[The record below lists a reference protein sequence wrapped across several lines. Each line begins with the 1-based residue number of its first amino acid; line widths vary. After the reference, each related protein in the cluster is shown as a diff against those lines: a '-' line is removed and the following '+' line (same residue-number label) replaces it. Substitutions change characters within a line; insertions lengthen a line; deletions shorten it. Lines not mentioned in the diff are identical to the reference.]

1 MKRRLFS
8 LLLAVCM
15 LLMILP
21 ATSLAEEIPSAPAE
35 AGAATPVQDGDAT
48 PSASPAQSS
57 AAEEGQKPQE
67 EVRIEP
73 VQPDDA
79 YLTVVFQDKD
89 GGEIATVVVKNG
101 ESVSAPAAPEV
112 PGSKFVGWYAGDNK
126 VDFPFPVAITADV
139 EMTVQARYDGAL
151 YVFFHSHDGS
161 IVETRSGKTGDVIS
175 VSGVSYPLAE
185 DQSITGW
192 CTDTALT
199 KLVDS
204 VTLEN
209 SNIDLYAKVE
219 GGYWITFESNGGS
232 YVEPMFFAANTVAQP
247 PAAPVRH
254 GYAFAGWYADKA
266 LDQPADFAQI
276 KVSTKLYAKWTERTD
291 VQYAVQHMIEN
302 ADNDD
307 YSLKETETKRGQ
319 TGALTRATAKK
330 YDGFTAQTITQETI
344 EGNGSTMVKVYYKR
358 NVYEVK
364 FYSNSYTS
372 GPFWNKTYHPAT
384 EYTSLRITAKYGANI
399 SSKWPTYNGSSNWA
413 TSDNGDTY
421 QANIDTMP
429 LNGAKFYGPKT
440 GNGSETAYYYA
451 EVLPGETGTVYNGV
465 TYKLHHSDT
474 SPGEGYEVTK
484 EDKYPITGFTYKE
497 GTQNGRP
504 YNNAK
509 FYYTRNTYNIV
520 FVNGGSTVK
529 TVQVKYQQDI
539 SDQDYTPTN
548 PPKGKEDHTF
558 DGWYEDSACT
568 CEFVFEGETM
578 PAYNITL
585 YAGWEGRTYTVT
597 AHGKSNHA
605 ETVEKGDTVSP
616 DLFASVIPDVGE
628 GETFMGWTEQQ
639 GSTRLFNFATQIT
652 RDIHLY
658 PVIMDG
664 KTYKLTYDANGGT
677 GTVPTDS
684 NKYAKGTYA
693 QVVSGSGL
701 TREGMIFL
709 GWSTDKT
716 AVSPA
721 YYPGG
726 SVKIN
731 DNTTLYAVWGTP
743 TGKAAITYHS
753 NFGND
758 QTRKSEDKPINSL
771 ITVEGYGNLYLPS
784 RTGYEFTGWNTA
796 SGGNGTAYAA
806 GATARLTAGGN
817 DLYAQWKAGTYSYT
831 VEYYIDGVK
840 NDSLTETG
848 QAEYGAE
855 ISTYP
860 DKCPANYRL
869 DQTENLPLIIGVSGN
884 VIKVY
889 YVKNVFTLTIHYRY
903 ADGGQA
909 VQDYV
914 ANDLVQ
920 GTAYNV
926 TSPAIPGYTVDKA
939 TVSGSMPAQ
948 DVIETV
954 TYTKRSDLSYTVNY
968 YWNGTDTKVKE
979 SKKVDGKTF
988 QESVT
993 ESPMTIEGYTPV
1005 SNDTQTI
1012 PIGVGNNVINFF
1024 YYKNVELTANSGSFT
1039 YNGQPHTVEGY
1050 TCDTAGVNFEGIT
1063 AAETQTAV
1071 GTYPV
1076 NFAEDPV
1083 GKIDATAKYIV
1094 VEANPGALVITADA
1108 NEVVVMIR
1116 GNSDTKVYD
1125 GTEYTVTDYVVE
1137 SISNPNY
1144 TATDFT
1150 FNGTAEAKR
1159 TRSGRTQMDLKP
1171 ENFTNTNTNFAKV
1184 TFVVKDGYI
1193 DITKRPLNLVG
1204 ETATKPYT
1212 GSSISLNQFTP
1223 KNLADG
1229 DAVQS
1234 TSISYRAT
1242 GTMPNEYTGVFIGEP
1257 KIFNGNDDDVTDCYE
1272 VTRIPGKLTI
1282 TKATEPVAVSI
1293 VGNTK
1298 TVTYNGS
1305 EQSVEGFTTDVGD
1318 KLITVTLKEGR
1329 KAEAK
1334 GTLPH
1339 KYLMNL
1345 KAEDFDI
1352 KSDVYENFK
1361 VSVEYGWLQIE
1372 PTEAEVTVTIT
1383 GNRRTVTYN
1392 GSEQS
1397 VEGFTTDVGDKP
1409 ITVMLKDG
1417 GKAEAKGRYVGRYM
1431 MGLTA
1436 KDFKVDSTVYKNVKV
1451 IVIDGYLDIQP
1462 VYNPS
1467 VYPDYD
1473 PTPTPSPSYVPDPYR
1488 SPKTGDDSRI
1498 ALWLTLMGLSAAAI
1512 AGVIV
1517 FDKKRRRS

>member
-48 PSASPAQSS
+48 PSASPAQSP
-57 AAEEGQKPQE
+57 AAEEEQKPQE

-89 GGEIATVVVKNG
+89 GGEIATVVAKNG

-112 PGSKFVGWYAGDNK
+112 AGSKFVGWYAGDNK
-126 VDFPFPVAITADV
+126 VEFPFPVAITADA

-151 YVFFHSHDGS
+151 YVFFHSTDGS

-192 CTDTALT
+192 CTDKALT
-199 KLVDS
+199 KPVNS
-204 VTLEN
+204 VTLED

-219 GGYWITFESNGGS
+219 TGYWITFESNGGS

-254 GYAFAGWYADKA
+254 GYAFAGWHTDEA
-266 LDQPADFAQI
+266 LTQPANFAQI

-291 VQYAVQHMIEN
+291 VQYTVQHMIEN
-302 ADNDD
+302 ADNDG

-319 TGALTRATAKK
+319 TGALTRATANK
-330 YDGFTAQTITQETI
+330 YDGFTAQAITQETI
-344 EGNGSTMVKVYYKR
+344 QGDGSTMVKVYYKR
-358 NVYEVK
+358 NVYSVTFWSIKWQGGIIFGKYVK
-364 FYSNSYTS
+364 DKEF
-372 GPFWNKTYHPAT
+372 T
-384 EYTSLRITAKYGANI
+384 EYRITAKYGANI
-399 SSKWPTYNGSSNWA
+399 SKKWPGGNWA
-413 TSDNGDTY
+413 TSPGDSTY

-429 LNGAKFYGPKT
+429 LGGDEFFKINQQGNAKAEYYLEDLNGNFVLDHTDLGPDDT
-440 GNGSETAYYYA
+440 Y
-451 EVLPGETGTVYNGV
+451 V
-465 TYKLHHSDT
+465 TN
-474 SPGEGYEVTK
+474 
-484 EDKYPITGFTYKE
+484 EDRYPITGFTCDTAKS
-497 GTQNGRP
+497 TKNGNS
-504 YNNAK
+504 YNGAK
-509 FYYTRNTYNIV
+509 FYYNRNSYKIV
-520 FVNGGSTVK
+520 FFNGGLKDK
-529 TVQVKYQQDI
+529 TVDVKYQQDI
-539 SDQDYTPTN
+539 SNQDYTPTT
-548 PPKGKEDHTF
+548 PPVGKTDHTF
-558 DGWYEDSACT
+558 SGWYVDEECT
-568 CEFVFEGETM
+568 SQFVFAGETM

-585 YAGWEGRTYTVT
+585 YAGWDGRDYTVT
-597 AHGKSNHA
+597 AHGKSDHA
-605 ETVEKGDTVSP
+605 ETVEKGDIVSP

-664 KTYKLTYDANGGT
+664 KTYTLTYDANGGT

-701 TREGMIFL
+701 TKEGMIFL
-709 GWSTDKT
+709 GWSTDQN

-771 ITVEGYGNLYLPS
+771 ITVEGYGNLNLPS

-796 SGGNGTAYAA
+796 SGGSGTAYAA

-831 VEYYIDGVK
+831 VEYYIDGK
-840 NDSLTETG
+840 KDDSRTVTA
-848 QAEYGAE
+848 QAAYNAV

-869 DQTENLPLIIGVSGN
+869 DQTENLPLTIGVSGN

-889 YVKNVFTLTIHYRY
+889 YVKNVFTLTIYYRY
-903 ADGGQA
+903 AEGGVA
-909 VQDYV
+909 VPDHV
-914 ANDLVQ
+914 ENDLVQ
-920 GTAYNV
+920 GTAYSV

-948 DVIETV
+948 DVTETV
-954 TYTKRSDLSYTVNY
+954 IYTKRSDLSYTVNY

-993 ESPMTIEGYTPV
+993 ESPVTIEGYTPV
-1005 SNDTQTI
+1005 SNDTATI
-1012 PIGVGNNVINFF
+1012 TIGVENNVINFY
-1024 YYKNVELTANSGSFT
+1024 YYKDVKLTANSKTEPFDNTEKSVSGFT
-1039 YNGQPHTVEGY
+1039 GAPEDADFTAITVGAKGTSAGEYPAKFPEHTV
-1050 TCDTAGVNFEGIT
+1050 
-1063 AAETQTAV
+1063 
-1071 GTYPV
+1071 GTV
-1076 NFAEDPV
+1076 
-1083 GKIDATAKYIV
+1083 DATKKYIV
-1094 VEANPGALVITADA
+1094 VEANPGALVITAHA
-1108 NEVVVMIR
+1108 GEVVVMIR

-1125 GTEYTVTDYVVE
+1125 GTEYTVTGYVVE

-1150 FNGTAEAKR
+1150 FSGTAEAKR
-1159 TRSGRTQMDLKP
+1159 TRFGKTEMGLKP
-1171 ENFTNTNTNFAKV
+1171 EKFTNTNTNFAKV
-1184 TFVVKDGYI
+1184 TFVVEDGYI

-1204 ETATKPYT
+1204 ETDTKPYT
-1212 GSSISLNQFTP
+1212 GSPIILNQFTSE
-1223 KNLADG
+1223 NLVNG
-1229 DAVQS
+1229 DAVR
-1234 TSISYRAT
+1234 SISYLAI
-1242 GTMPNEYTGVFIGEP
+1242 GTMPNEYPGAFTGKPE
-1257 KIFNGNDDDVTDCYE
+1257 IFNGNDDVTDCYE
-1272 VTRIPGKLTI
+1272 VTLTPGKLTI
-1282 TKATEPVAVSI
+1282 TKATETVAVRI

-1305 EQSVEGFTTDVGD
+1305 EQSVEGFTTDVGN
-1318 KLITVTLKEGR
+1318 KPITVTLKDGS

-1334 GTLPH
+1334 GTLPN
-1339 KYLMNL
+1339 KYPMNL

-1352 KSDVYENFK
+1352 KSDVYESFE
-1361 VSVEYGWLQIE
+1361 VIVEDGWLQIE

-1397 VEGFTTDVGDKP
+1397 AEGFTTDVGDKP
-1409 ITVMLKDG
+1409 ITVMLKEG
-1417 GKAEAKGRYVGRYM
+1417 HKAEAKGRYVGRYM
-1431 MGLTA
+1431 MGLTVD
-1436 KDFKVDSTVYKNVKV
+1436 DFKVDSTVYKNIRV
-1451 IVIDGYLDIQP
+1451 IVIDGYLDIQS

-1498 ALWLTLMGLSAAAI
+1498 ALWLTLMGLSVAAI

>member
-48 PSASPAQSS
+48 PSASPAQSP

-67 EVRIEP
+67 GVRIEP

-112 PGSKFVGWYAGDNK
+112 DGMTFIGWYSGDDK
-126 VDFPFPVAITADV
+126 VNFPLEVNVSADV
-139 EMTVQARYDGAL
+139 TLSVQARYEGVL
-151 YVFFHSHDGS
+151 YVFFHNTEGTV
-161 IVETRSGKTGDVIS
+161 IATRSGKPGDTVS
-175 VSGVSYPLAE
+175 VSGVSFPLTE
-185 DQSITGW
+185 NQSITGW
-192 CTDTALT
+192 YTETACINR
-199 KLVDS
+199 VDS
-204 VTLEN
+204 VELKG
-209 SNIDLYAKVE
+209 SNIDLYPNVE
-219 GGYWITFESNGGS
+219 EGYWLTFETNGGS
-232 YVEPMFFAANTVAQP
+232 YIEPMFFPSGAKAQMPATPIKPGHTFGYWYTDAALEQRADFNKISSGMTL
-247 PAAPVRH
+247 
-254 GYAFAGWYADKA
+254 YAGW
-266 LDQPADFAQI
+266 
-276 KVSTKLYAKWTERTD
+276 VERTD
-291 VQYAVQHMIEN
+291 TKYAVHHMIEN
-302 ADNDD
+302 ADNEE
-307 YSLKETETKRGQ
+307 YSLLETETRQGE
-319 TGALTRATAKK
+319 TGTLTYAIAKK
-330 YDGFTAQTITQETI
+330 YNGFTAQPIEQKTIDGDGTTI
-344 EGNGSTMVKVYYKR
+344 VSVYYKR
-358 NVYEVK
+358 NVYTVQ
-364 FYSNSYTS
+364 FYSNSYIT
-372 GPFWNKTYHPAT
+372 GPFWNETYHPAV
-384 EYTSLRITAKYGANI
+384 EYTALRITAKYGANI
-399 SSKWPTYNGSSNWA
+399 SDKWPTYNGSNSWA

-421 QANIDTMP
+421 QSNIDTMP
-429 LNGAKFYGPKT
+429 LGGAKFYGPKS
-440 GNGSETAYYYA
+440 GQGQETAYYYV
-451 EVLPGETGTVYNGV
+451 EVLPGENGTVTKNGV
-465 TYKLHHSDT
+465 KYKLDHSDT
-474 SPGEGYEVTK
+474 SPGRGYTVTD

-497 GTQNGRP
+497 GTRNGAN
-504 YNNAK
+504 YDGAK
-509 FYYTRNTYNIV
+509 FYYTRNSYTIFFINE
-520 FVNGGSTVK
+520 GETEK
-529 TVQVKYQQDI
+529 TVSKKYQESI
-539 SDQDYTPTN
+539 SDQAGFVPTPPADKT
-548 PPKGKEDHTF
+548 DHIF
-558 DGWYEDSACT
+558 NGWYVDKEGT
-568 CEFVFEGETM
+568 VEFVFEGQNM
-578 PAYNITL
+578 PAHNITV
-585 YAGWEGRTYTVT
+585 YADWDEKTYTVT
-597 AHGKSNHA
+597 AHGKGDHA
-605 ETVEKGDTVSP
+605 EIVEKGETVSP

-628 GETFMGWTEQQ
+628 GETFMGWTEQE
-639 GSTRLFNFATQIT
+639 GSKRLFNFATRIT

-664 KTYKLTYDANGGT
+664 KTYTLTYDANGGT
-677 GTVPTDS
+677 GAVPTDS

-701 TREGMIFL
+701 TKEGMTFL
-709 GWSTDKT
+709 GWSTNKT

-753 NFGND
+753 NFGSD
-758 QTRKSEDKPINSL
+758 KTRKSEDKPINSL
-771 ITVEGYGNLYLPS
+771 ITVEGYGNLPS

-796 SGGNGTAYAA
+796 SDGRGTAYAA
-806 GATARLTAGGN
+806 GATVRLTAGGN
-817 DLYAQWKAGTYSYT
+817 DLYAQWKARTYSYT

-840 NDSLTETG
+840 QDSLTVTD
-848 QAEYGAE
+848 QAEYGAV

-860 DKCPANYRL
+860 DKCPENYRL
-869 DQTENLPLIIGVSGN
+869 DRAEPLRLTIGVSEN

-889 YVKNVFTLTIHYRY
+889 YVKNVFTLTIHYLY
-903 ADGGQA
+903 AGGGKA
-909 VQDYV
+909 AADHVESHV
-914 ANDLVQ
+914 P
-920 GTAYNV
+920 GTEYSV
-926 TSPAIPGYTVDKA
+926 TSPEISGYTVDKA

-948 DVIETV
+948 DVTETV

-993 ESPMTIEGYTPV
+993 ESPVTIEGYTSV
-1005 SNDTQTI
+1005 SDGTETI
-1012 PIGVGNNVINFF
+1012 TIGVGNNVINFY

-1083 GKIDATAKYIV
+1083 EKIDATAKYIV
-1094 VEANPGALVITADA
+1094 VEANPGKLVITADA
-1108 NEVVVMIR
+1108 NEVVVIISGHNDM
-1116 GNSDTKVYD
+1116 KVYD
-1125 GTEYTVTDYVVE
+1125 GKEYTVTDYDVV
-1137 SISNPNY
+1137 SISNTLY
-1144 TATDFT
+1144 TKNDFT
-1150 FNGTAEAKR
+1150 FSGTAEAKR
-1159 TRSGRTQMDLKP
+1159 TRSGRTEMGLKP
-1171 ENFTNTNTNFAKV
+1171 ENFTNTNQSFTKV

-1193 DITKRPLNLVG
+1193 EITKRPLNLVG

-1212 GSSISLNQFTP
+1212 GNPIILNQFTSE
-1223 KNLADG
+1223 NLANG
-1229 DAVQS
+1229 DAVR
-1234 TSISYRAT
+1234 SISYLAK
-1242 GTMPNEYTGVFIGEP
+1242 GMMPNEYPGAFTGTPE
-1257 KIFNGNDDDVTDCYE
+1257 IFNGNDNVTDCYK
-1272 VTRIPGKLTI
+1272 VTLKPGKLTI
-1282 TKATEPVAVSI
+1282 TKATETVVVKI
-1293 VGNTK
+1293 TGNTK

-1305 EQSVEGFTTDVGD
+1305 EQSVEGFTADVGN
-1318 KLITVTLKEGR
+1318 KPITVTLKDGR

-1334 GTLPH
+1334 GTLPN
-1339 KYLMNL
+1339 KYPMNL

-1352 KSDVYENFK
+1352 KSDVYERFE
-1361 VSVEYGWLQIE
+1361 VIVEDGWLQIE
-1372 PTEAEVTVTIT
+1372 PTEAEGTVTIT

-1417 GKAEAKGRYVGRYM
+1417 RKAEAKGRYVGRYM
-1431 MGLTA
+1431 MGLTVD
-1436 KDFKVDSTVYKNVKV
+1436 DFKVDSTVYKNVKV
-1451 IVIDGYLDIQP
+1451 IVIDGYLDIQS

-1498 ALWLTLMGLSAAAI
+1498 ALWLTLMGLSAVAI

>member
-21 ATSLAEEIPSAPAE
+21 TTSLAEEIPSAPAE

-48 PSASPAQSS
+48 PSASPAQSP

-89 GGEIATVVVKNG
+89 GGEIATVVAKNG

-112 PGSKFVGWYAGDNK
+112 PGSKFVGWYEDDRK
-126 VDFPFPVAITADV
+126 VEFPFFAVDITNDA

-151 YVFFHSHDGS
+151 YVFFHRDDGS

-185 DQSITGW
+185 NQSITGW
-192 CTDTALT
+192 CIDAELT
-199 KLVDS
+199 NPVNS

-219 GGYWITFESNGGS
+219 TGYWITFESNGGS
-232 YVEPMFFAANTVAQP
+232 YVEPMFFAASATAQP
-247 PAAPVRH
+247 PAVPVRH
-254 GYAFAGWYADKA
+254 GYAFAGWHTDEA
-266 LDQPADFAQI
+266 LNEPANFAQI
-276 KVSTKLYAKWTERTD
+276 KKSTKLYAKWTAHAD
-291 VQYAVQHMIEN
+291 VRYTVQHMIEN
-302 ADNDD
+302 ADNDK
-307 YSLKETETKRGQ
+307 YSLKETETQRGQ
-319 TGALTRATAKK
+319 TGALTRATAKN
-330 YDGFTAQTITQETI
+330 YDGFTAQAITQETI
-344 EGNGSTMVKVYYKR
+344 NGDGSTMVKVYYKR
-358 NVYEVK
+358 KVYSVTFWSIKWEWDWGWNAVK
-364 FYSNSYTS
+364 DKEFTQY
-372 GPFWNKTYHPAT
+372 
-384 EYTSLRITAKYGANI
+384 RITAKHGANI
-399 SSKWPTYNGSSNWA
+399 SDKWPGGNWA
-413 TSDNGDTY
+413 TSPGGSTY
-421 QANIDTMP
+421 QSNIDTMP
-429 LNGAKFYGPKT
+429 LGGDEFFEEKQQGNAK
-440 GNGSETAYYYA
+440 AYYYL
-451 EVLPGETGTVYNGV
+451 EDLNGKFVLDHTDLGPNGTSV
-465 TYKLHHSDT
+465 TN
-474 SPGEGYEVTK
+474 
-484 EDKYPITGFTYKE
+484 EDRYPITGFTCNTAKSAK
-497 GTQNGRP
+497 NGDS
-504 YNNAK
+504 YNGAK
-509 FYYTRNTYNIV
+509 FYYNRNTYEIV
-520 FVNGGSTVK
+520 FFNGGVMAK
-529 TVQVKYQQDI
+529 TVNVKYQQDI
-539 SDQDYTPTN
+539 SNQDYTPTT
-548 PPKGKEDHTF
+548 PPVGKTDHTF
-558 DGWYEDSACT
+558 SGWYVDEECT
-568 CEFVFEGETM
+568 SQFVFAGETM
-578 PAYNITL
+578 PAHNITL
-585 YAGWEGRTYTVT
+585 YAGWDGRDYTVT
-597 AHGKSNHA
+597 AHGKSVLSV
-605 ETVEKGDTVSP
+605 TVEKGDTVSP

-677 GTVPTDS
+677 GTVPEDT

-709 GWSTDKT
+709 GWSTDQN

-771 ITVEGYGNLYLPS
+771 ITVEGYGNLNLPS
-784 RTGYEFTGWNTA
+784 HTGYEFTGWNTA
-796 SGGNGTAYAA
+796 RDGNGTAYAA
-806 GATARLTAGGN
+806 GDTVRLTAGGN
-817 DLYAQWKAGTYSYT
+817 DLYAQWKARTYSYT
-831 VEYYIDGVK
+831 VEYYIDDKK
-840 NDSLTETG
+840 NVSLTETG
-848 QAEYGAE
+848 QAEYDTV

-860 DKCPANYRL
+860 DKCPENYKFEK
-869 DQTENLPLIIGVSGN
+869 DENCPLTIGVNENEN
-884 VIKVY
+884 VIRVY
-889 YVKNVFTLTIHYRY
+889 YVKNVFTLTIHYLY
-903 ADGGQA
+903 TDGSTAAADH
-909 VQDYV
+909 VKS
-914 ANDLVQ
+914 LMQ
-920 GTAYNV
+920 GAAYSV
-926 TSPAIPGYTVDKA
+926 TSPEISGYTVDKA
-939 TVSGSMPAQ
+939 TISGSMPAE
-948 DVIETV
+948 DVTETV

-968 YWNGTDTKVKE
+968 YWNGTNTKVEK

-993 ESPMTIEGYTPV
+993 ESPKTIEGYTSV
-1005 SNDTQTI
+1005 SNGTQTI
-1012 PIGVGNNVINFF
+1012 TIGVGNNEIDFY

-1050 TCDTAGVNFEGIT
+1050 TCNTDGVNFEGIT

-1083 GKIDATAKYIV
+1083 KKIDATAKYIV
-1094 VEANPGALVITADA
+1094 VEANPGVLVITADA
-1108 NEVVVMIR
+1108 NEVVVMIC
-1116 GNSDTKVYD
+1116 GKSDTKVYD
-1125 GTEYTVTDYVVE
+1125 GTEYTVTGYDVK
-1137 SISNPNY
+1137 ISNPRY
-1144 TATDFT
+1144 TENDFA
-1150 FNGTAEAKR
+1150 FNGTAEAKQ
-1159 TRSGRTQMDLKP
+1159 TRFGRTPMRLKP
-1171 ENFTNTNTNFAKV
+1171 ENFTNTNTNFTKV
-1184 TFVVKDGYI
+1184 TFVVEDGYI

-1204 ETATKPYT
+1204 ETDTKPYT
-1212 GSSISLNQFTP
+1212 GSSISLDQFTP
-1223 KNLADG
+1223 ENLAEG

-1234 TSISYRAT
+1234 ISYLAT
-1242 GTMPNEYTGVFIGEP
+1242 GIMPNEYTGEFTGTP
-1257 KIFNGNDDDVTDCYE
+1257 KIFNGNVDVTNCYE

-1339 KYLMNL
+1339 KYPMKL

-1352 KSDVYENFK
+1352 KSDVYESFELI
-1361 VSVEYGWLQIE
+1361 VEDGWLQIE

-1436 KDFKVDSTVYKNVKV
+1436 KDFKVDSTVYKNENIKV

>member
-48 PSASPAQSS
+48 PSASPAQSP

-67 EVRIEP
+67 GVRIEP

-89 GGEIATVVVKNG
+89 GGEITTVVAKNG
-101 ESVSAPAAPEV
+101 GSVSAPAAPEV
-112 PGSKFVGWYAGDNK
+112 AGSKFVGWYAGDNK
-126 VDFPFPVAITADV
+126 VEFPFAVAITADA

-151 YVFFHSHDGS
+151 YVFFHSDDGS

-185 DQSITGW
+185 HQSITGW
-192 CTDTALT
+192 CTDKALT
-199 KLVDS
+199 KPVNS
-204 VTLEN
+204 VTLED

-219 GGYWITFESNGGS
+219 TGYWITFESNGGS

-254 GYAFAGWYADKA
+254 GYAFAGWHTDEA
-266 LDQPADFAQI
+266 LTQPANFAQI

-291 VQYAVQHMIEN
+291 VQYTVQHMIEN
-302 ADNDD
+302 ADNDG

-319 TGALTRATAKK
+319 TGALTRATANK

-344 EGNGSTMVKVYYKR
+344 QGDGSTMVKVYYKR
-358 NVYEVK
+358 NVYSVTFWSIKWQGGYFSGKYVK
-364 FYSNSYTS
+364 DKEFTQY
-372 GPFWNKTYHPAT
+372 
-384 EYTSLRITAKYGANI
+384 RITAKYGANI
-399 SSKWPTYNGSSNWA
+399 SKKWPGGNWTTSPGGS
-413 TSDNGDTY
+413 TY

-429 LNGAKFYGPKT
+429 LGGDEFFKVNQQGNAKAEYYLEDLNGNFVLDHTDLGPDDT
-440 GNGSETAYYYA
+440 Y
-451 EVLPGETGTVYNGV
+451 V
-465 TYKLHHSDT
+465 TN
-474 SPGEGYEVTK
+474 
-484 EDKYPITGFTYKE
+484 EDRYPITGFTCDTAKS
-497 GTQNGRP
+497 TKNGKS
-504 YNNAK
+504 YNGAK
-509 FYYTRNTYNIV
+509 FYYNRNSYKIV
-520 FVNGGSTVK
+520 FFNGGVMAK
-529 TVQVKYQQDI
+529 TVSVKYQQDI
-539 SDQDYTPTN
+539 SNQDYTPTT
-548 PPKGKEDHTF
+548 PPVGKTDHTF
-558 DGWYEDSACT
+558 SGWYVDEECT
-568 CEFVFEGETM
+568 SQFVFAGETM

-585 YAGWEGRTYTVT
+585 YAGWDGRDYTVT
-597 AHGKSNHA
+597 AHGKSDHA

-701 TREGMIFL
+701 TRQGMIFL
-709 GWSTDKT
+709 GWSTKQT
-716 AVSPA
+716 ADSPA

-771 ITVEGYGNLYLPS
+771 ITVEGYGNLNLPS

-796 SGGNGTAYAA
+796 SDGNGTAYAA

-817 DLYAQWKAGTYSYT
+817 DLYAQWKAGTYAYT

-840 NDSLTETG
+840 NDSLTETA
-848 QAEYGAE
+848 QAAYNTV

-869 DQTENLPLIIGVSGN
+869 DRAEPLSLTIGVNENEN
-884 VIKVY
+884 VIRVY
-889 YVKNVFTLTIHYRY
+889 YVKNVFTLTIHYLY
-903 ADGGQA
+903 AGGGTA
-909 VQDYV
+909 AADHVKS
-914 ANDLVQ
+914 LMQ
-920 GTAYNV
+920 GTEYSV
-926 TSPAIPGYTVDKA
+926 TSPEISGYTVDMA

-948 DVIETV
+948 DVTETV

-968 YWNGTDTKVKE
+968 YWNGTNTKVEE

-993 ESPMTIEGYTPV
+993 ESPKTIEGYTPV
-1005 SNDTQTI
+1005 SNDTATI
-1012 PIGVGNNVINFF
+1012 TIGVENNVINFY
-1024 YYKNVELTANSGSFT
+1024 YYKDVKLTANSKTETFDNTEKSVSGFT
-1039 YNGQPHTVEGY
+1039 GAPEDANFTAITVGAKG
-1050 TCDTAGVNFEGIT
+1050 TSAGEYPAKFPKNT
-1063 AAETQTAV
+1063 V
-1071 GTYPV
+1071 GTV
-1076 NFAEDPV
+1076 
-1083 GKIDATAKYIV
+1083 DATEKYIV
-1094 VEANPGALVITADA
+1094 VEANDGMLVITADA
-1108 NEVVVMIR
+1108 NEVVVIIR
-1116 GNSDTKVYD
+1116 GHNDMKVYD
-1125 GTEYTVTDYVVE
+1125 GKEYTVTGYVVE

-1150 FNGTAEAKR
+1150 FSGTAEAKR
-1159 TRSGRTQMDLKP
+1159 TRFGKTEMGLKP
-1171 ENFTNTNTNFAKV
+1171 EKFTNTNTNFAKV
-1184 TFVVKDGYI
+1184 TFVVEDGYI

-1204 ETATKPYT
+1204 ETDTKPYT
-1212 GSSISLNQFTP
+1212 GNPIILNQFTSE
-1223 KNLADG
+1223 NLVSG
-1229 DAVQS
+1229 DAVR
-1234 TSISYRAT
+1234 SISYLAI
-1242 GTMPNEYTGVFIGEP
+1242 GTMPNEYSGAFTGKPE
-1257 KIFNGNDDDVTDCYE
+1257 IFNGNDNVTDCYE
-1272 VTRIPGKLTI
+1272 VTLTPGKLTI
-1282 TKATEPVAVSI
+1282 TKATEPVAVKI

-1318 KLITVTLKEGR
+1318 KPITVMLKEGR

-1334 GTLPH
+1334 GTLPN

-1352 KSDVYENFK
+1352 KSDVYENFE
-1361 VSVEYGWLQIE
+1361 VSVEDGWLQIE

-1431 MGLTA
+1431 MGLTEG
-1436 KDFKVDSTVYKNVKV
+1436 DFKVDSTVYKNVKV

>member
-48 PSASPAQSS
+48 PSASPAQSP
-57 AAEEGQKPQE
+57 AAEEEQKPQE
-67 EVRIEP
+67 GVRIEP
-73 VQPDDA
+73 VPSDDA

-89 GGEIATVVVKNG
+89 GGEIATVVAKNG

-126 VDFPFPVAITADV
+126 VDFPLPVAAITADV

-175 VSGVSYPLAE
+175 VSGVSYPLAG

-199 KLVDS
+199 NPVNS

-219 GGYWITFESNGGS
+219 TGYWITFESNGGS
-232 YVEPMFFAANTVAQP
+232 YVEPMFFAANTTAQKPSDPTRPGFAFGGWFTDAALTSVAN
-247 PAAPVRH
+247 
-254 GYAFAGWYADKA
+254 
-266 LDQPADFAQI
+266 FAQI

-291 VQYAVQHMIEN
+291 VQYTVQHMIEN
-302 ADNDD
+302 ADNDG

-319 TGALTRATAKK
+319 TGALTRATANK

-358 NVYEVK
+358 NVYSVTFWSIKWEGGFLFGEYVK
-364 FYSNSYTS
+364 DKEFTQY
-372 GPFWNKTYHPAT
+372 
-384 EYTSLRITAKYGANI
+384 RITAKYGANI
-399 SSKWPTYNGSSNWA
+399 SKKWPGGNWTTSPGGS
-413 TSDNGDTY
+413 TY

-429 LNGAKFYGPKT
+429 LGGDQFFKINQQGNAKAEYYLEDLNGNF
-440 GNGSETAYYYA
+440 
-451 EVLPGETGTVYNGV
+451 VLDHIDLGLDGTTV
-465 TYKLHHSDT
+465 TN
-474 SPGEGYEVTK
+474 
-484 EDKYPITGFTYKE
+484 EDRYPITGFTCNTAKSAK
-497 GTQNGRP
+497 NGDR
-504 YNNAK
+504 YNGAK
-509 FYYTRNTYNIV
+509 FYYNRNSYEIV
-520 FVNGGSTVK
+520 FFNGGQKDK
-529 TVQVKYQQDI
+529 TVDVKYQQDI
-539 SDQDYTPTN
+539 SNQDYTPTT
-548 PPKGKEDHTF
+548 PPVGKTDHTF
-558 DGWYEDSACT
+558 SGWYVDEECT
-568 CEFVFEGETM
+568 SQFVFAGETM
-578 PAYNITL
+578 PAHSITL
-585 YAGWEGRTYTVT
+585 YAGWDGRDYTVT
-597 AHGKSNHA
+597 AHGKSDHA

-616 DLFASVIPDVGE
+616 DQFASVIPDVGE

-664 KTYKLTYDANGGT
+664 KTYTLTYDANGGT

-709 GWSTDKT
+709 GWSTKQT
-716 AVSPA
+716 ADSPA

-771 ITVEGYGNLYLPS
+771 ITVEGYGNLNLPS

-796 SGGNGTAYAA
+796 SDGTGTAYAA

-817 DLYAQWKAGTYSYT
+817 DLYAQWKAGTYDYS

-840 NDSLTETG
+840 DDSLTVTA
-848 QAEYGAE
+848 QAAYNAV

-869 DQTENLPLIIGVSGN
+869 DKTENLPLTIDVSGN

-903 ADGGQA
+903 AEGGVA
-909 VQDYV
+909 VPDHV
-914 ANDLVQ
+914 ENDLVQ

-939 TVSGSMPAQ
+939 IVSGSMPAQ
-948 DVIETV
+948 DVTETV

-993 ESPMTIEGYTPV
+993 ESPVTIEGYTPV
-1005 SNDTQTI
+1005 SNDTATI
-1012 PIGVGNNVINFF
+1012 TIGVENNVINFY
-1024 YYKNVELTANSGSFT
+1024 YYKDVKLTANSKTETFDNTEKSVSGFT
-1039 YNGQPHTVEGY
+1039 GAPEDADFTAITVGAKGTSAGEYPAKFPEHTV
-1050 TCDTAGVNFEGIT
+1050 
-1063 AAETQTAV
+1063 
-1071 GTYPV
+1071 GTV
-1076 NFAEDPV
+1076 
-1083 GKIDATAKYIV
+1083 DATAKYIV
-1094 VEANPGALVITADA
+1094 VEANPGALVITAHA
-1108 NEVVVMIR
+1108 GEVVVMIR
-1116 GNSDTKVYD
+1116 GNSDMKVYD
-1125 GTEYTVTDYVVE
+1125 GTEYTVTGYVVE

-1150 FNGTAEAKR
+1150 FSCTAEAKR
-1159 TRSGRTQMDLKP
+1159 TRFGKTEMGLKP
-1171 ENFTNTNTNFAKV
+1171 ENFTNNNQNFANV
-1184 TFVVKDGYI
+1184 IFVVEDGYI

-1204 ETATKPYT
+1204 ETDTKPYT
-1212 GSSISLNQFTP
+1212 GNPIILNQFTSE
-1223 KNLADG
+1223 NLADG
-1229 DAVQS
+1229 DAVR
-1234 TSISYRAT
+1234 SISYLAIGR
-1242 GTMPNEYTGVFIGEP
+1242 MPNEYPGAFTGKPE
-1257 KIFNGNDDDVTDCYE
+1257 IFNGNDDVTDCYE
-1272 VTRIPGKLTI
+1272 VTLTPGKLTI
-1282 TKATEPVAVSI
+1282 TKATETVVVRI

-1305 EQSVEGFTTDVGD
+1305 EQSVEGFTTDVGN
-1318 KLITVTLKEGR
+1318 KPITVTLKEGR

-1334 GTLPH
+1334 GTLPN
-1339 KYLMNL
+1339 KYTMNL

-1352 KSDVYENFK
+1352 KSDVYENFE
-1361 VSVEYGWLQIE
+1361 VSVEDGWLQIE

-1409 ITVMLKDG
+1409 ITVTLIKDG

-1517 FDKKRRRS
+1517 FDKKHRRS

>member
-48 PSASPAQSS
+48 PSASPAQSP
-57 AAEEGQKPQE
+57 AAEEEQKPQE

-89 GGEIATVVVKNG
+89 GGEIATVIAKNG

-112 PGSKFVGWYAGDNK
+112 PGSKFVGWYAGDNN
-126 VDFPFPVAITADV
+126 VEFPFPVAITADA
-139 EMTVQARYDGAL
+139 EMNVQARYDGAL

-175 VSGVSYPLAE
+175 VSGVSYPLAG

-199 KLVDS
+199 NPVNS

-219 GGYWITFESNGGS
+219 TGYWITFESNGGS
-232 YVEPMFFAANTVAQP
+232 YVEPMFFAANTTAQKPSDPTRPGFAFGGWFTDAALTSVAN
-247 PAAPVRH
+247 
-254 GYAFAGWYADKA
+254 
-266 LDQPADFAQI
+266 FAQI

-291 VQYAVQHMIEN
+291 VQYTVQHMIEN
-302 ADNDD
+302 ADNDG

-319 TGALTRATAKK
+319 TGALTRATANK

-358 NVYEVK
+358 NVYSVTFWSIKWEGGFLFGEYVK
-364 FYSNSYTS
+364 DKEFTQY
-372 GPFWNKTYHPAT
+372 
-384 EYTSLRITAKYGANI
+384 RITAKYGANI
-399 SSKWPTYNGSSNWA
+399 SKKWPGGNWTTSPGGS
-413 TSDNGDTY
+413 TY

-429 LNGAKFYGPKT
+429 LGGDQFFKINQQGNAKAEYYLEDLNGNF
-440 GNGSETAYYYA
+440 
-451 EVLPGETGTVYNGV
+451 VLDHIDLGLDGTTV
-465 TYKLHHSDT
+465 TN
-474 SPGEGYEVTK
+474 
-484 EDKYPITGFTYKE
+484 EDRYPITGFTCNTAKSAK
-497 GTQNGRP
+497 NGDR
-504 YNNAK
+504 YNGAK
-509 FYYTRNTYNIV
+509 FYYNRNSYEIV
-520 FVNGGSTVK
+520 FFNGGQKDK
-529 TVQVKYQQDI
+529 TVDVKYQQDI
-539 SDQDYTPTN
+539 SNQDYTPTT
-548 PPKGKEDHTF
+548 PPVGKTDHTF
-558 DGWYEDSACT
+558 SGWYVDEECT
-568 CEFVFEGETM
+568 SQFVFAGETM
-578 PAYNITL
+578 PAHSITL
-585 YAGWEGRTYTVT
+585 YAGWDGRDYTVT
-597 AHGKSNHA
+597 AHGKSDHA

-616 DLFASVIPDVGE
+616 DQFASVIPDVGE

-664 KTYKLTYDANGGT
+664 KTYTLTYDANGGT

-709 GWSTDKT
+709 GWSTKQT
-716 AVSPA
+716 ADSPA

-771 ITVEGYGNLYLPS
+771 ITVEGYGNLNLPS

-796 SGGNGTAYAA
+796 SDGTGTAYAA

-817 DLYAQWKAGTYSYT
+817 DLYAQWKAGTYDYS

-840 NDSLTETG
+840 DDSLTVTA
-848 QAEYGAE
+848 QAAYNAV

-869 DQTENLPLIIGVSGN
+869 DKTENLPLTIDVSGN

-903 ADGGQA
+903 AEGGVA
-909 VQDYV
+909 VPDHV
-914 ANDLVQ
+914 ENDLVQ

-939 TVSGSMPAQ
+939 IVSGSMPAQ
-948 DVIETV
+948 DVTETV

-993 ESPMTIEGYTPV
+993 ESPVTIEGYTPV
-1005 SNDTQTI
+1005 RNDTATI
-1012 PIGVGNNVINFF
+1012 TIGVEKNVINFY
-1024 YYKNVELTANSGSFT
+1024 YYKDVKLTANSKTEPFDNTEKSVSGFT
-1039 YNGQPHTVEGY
+1039 GAPEDADFTAITVGAKGTSAGEYPAKFPEHTV
-1050 TCDTAGVNFEGIT
+1050 
-1063 AAETQTAV
+1063 
-1071 GTYPV
+1071 GTV
-1076 NFAEDPV
+1076 
-1083 GKIDATAKYIV
+1083 DATKKYIV
-1094 VEANPGALVITADA
+1094 VEANDGMLVITAHA

-1125 GTEYTVTDYVVE
+1125 GTEYTVTGYVVE

-1150 FNGTAEAKR
+1150 FSGTAGAKR
-1159 TRSGRTQMDLKP
+1159 ARFGKTEMGLKP
-1171 ENFTNTNTNFAKV
+1171 ENFTNNNQNFANV
-1184 TFVVKDGYI
+1184 IFVVEDGYI

-1204 ETATKPYT
+1204 ETDTKPYT
-1212 GSSISLNQFTP
+1212 GNHISLNQFTSE
-1223 KNLADG
+1223 NLVSG
-1229 DAVQS
+1229 DAVR
-1234 TSISYRAT
+1234 SISYLAI
-1242 GTMPNEYTGVFIGEP
+1242 GKMPNEYPGAFTGKPE
-1257 KIFNGNDDDVTDCYE
+1257 IFNGNDDVTDCYE
-1272 VTRIPGKLTI
+1272 VTLTPGKLTI
-1282 TKATEPVAVSI
+1282 TKATETVVVRI

-1305 EQSVEGFTTDVGD
+1305 EQSVEGFTTDVGN
-1318 KLITVTLKEGR
+1318 KPITVTLKEGR

-1334 GTLPH
+1334 GTLPN
-1339 KYLMNL
+1339 KYTMNL

-1352 KSDVYENFK
+1352 KSDVYENFE
-1361 VSVEYGWLQIE
+1361 VSVEDGWLQIE

-1431 MGLTA
+1431 MGLTVD
-1436 KDFKVDSTVYKNVKV
+1436 DFKVDSTVYKNIRV
-1451 IVIDGYLDIQP
+1451 IVIDGYLDIQS

-1498 ALWLTLMGLSAAAI
+1498 VLWLTLMGLSAAAI

-1517 FDKKRRRS
+1517 FDKKHRRS

>member
-48 PSASPAQSS
+48 PSASPAQSP

-73 VQPDDA
+73 VPSDDA

-89 GGEIATVVVKNG
+89 GGEIATVVAKNG

-112 PGSKFVGWYAGDNK
+112 AGSKFVGWYAGDNK
-126 VDFPFPVAITADV
+126 VNFPFPVTITADA

-185 DQSITGW
+185 HQSITGW
-192 CTDTALT
+192 CTDKALT
-199 KLVDS
+199 KPVDS

-219 GGYWITFESNGGS
+219 TGYWITFESNGGS
-232 YVEPMFFAANTVAQP
+232 YVEPMFFAANTTAQKPSDPARPGFAFGGWFTDAALTSVAN
-247 PAAPVRH
+247 
-254 GYAFAGWYADKA
+254 
-266 LDQPADFAQI
+266 FAQI

-291 VQYAVQHMIEN
+291 VQYTVQHMIEN
-302 ADNDD
+302 ADNDG

-319 TGALTRATAKK
+319 TGALTRATANK

-344 EGNGSTMVKVYYKR
+344 EGDGSTMVKVYYKR
-358 NVYEVK
+358 NVYSVTFWSIKWEGGFLFGEYVK
-364 FYSNSYTS
+364 DKEFTQY
-372 GPFWNKTYHPAT
+372 
-384 EYTSLRITAKYGANI
+384 RITAKHGANI
-399 SSKWPTYNGSSNWA
+399 SDKWPGGNWTTSPGGS
-413 TSDNGDTY
+413 TY
-421 QANIDTMP
+421 QSNIDTMP
-429 LNGAKFYGPKT
+429 LGGDEFFKTNQQGSSKAQYYLEDLNGNFVLDHTDSGP
-440 GNGSETAYYYA
+440 NGTS
-451 EVLPGETGTVYNGV
+451 V
-465 TYKLHHSDT
+465 TN
-474 SPGEGYEVTK
+474 
-484 EDKYPITGFTYKE
+484 EDRYPITGFTCNTAKSAK
-497 GTQNGRP
+497 NGDS
-504 YNNAK
+504 YNGAK
-509 FYYTRNTYNIV
+509 FYYNRNIYEIV
-520 FVNGGSTVK
+520 FFNGGQKDK
-529 TVQVKYQQDI
+529 TVNVKYQQDI
-539 SDQDYTPTN
+539 SGQGYTPTT
-548 PPKGKEDHTF
+548 PPVGKTDHTF
-558 DGWYEDSACT
+558 NGWYEDEECSLQ
-568 CEFVFEGETM
+568 FVFAGETM
-578 PAYNITL
+578 PAHNITL
-585 YAGWEGRTYTVT
+585 YAGWDGRDYTVT
-597 AHGKSNHA
+597 AHGKSVHS

-616 DLFASVIPDVGE
+616 DQFASVIPDVGE

-664 KTYKLTYDANGGT
+664 KTYTLTYDANGGT
-677 GTVPTDS
+677 GTVPTDT

-709 GWSTDKT
+709 GWSTKQT
-716 AVSPA
+716 ADSPA

-753 NFGND
+753 NFD
-758 QTRKSEDKPINSL
+758 SDKTRKSEDKPINSL

-796 SGGNGTAYAA
+796 SNGNGTAYAA

-817 DLYAQWKAGTYSYT
+817 DLYAQWKAKTYDYT

-840 NDSLTETG
+840 ADSLTETA
-848 QAEYGAE
+848 QAEYGAV

-860 DKCPANYRL
+860 NKCPENYRL
-869 DQTENLPLIIGVSGN
+869 DQTEKLPLTIDVSGN

-889 YVKNVFTLTIHYRY
+889 YVKNVFTLTIHYLY
-903 ADGGQA
+903 ADGSTA
-909 VQDYV
+909 AADRVESHV
-914 ANDLVQ
+914 P
-920 GTAYNV
+920 GTEYSV
-926 TSPAIPGYTVDKA
+926 TSPEISGHTVDKA
-939 TVSGSMPAQ
+939 IVSGTMPAEN
-948 DVIETV
+948 VTETV

-968 YWNGTDTKVKE
+968 YWNGTGTTVKE

-993 ESPMTIEGYTPV
+993 ESPVTIEGYTPV
-1005 SNDTQTI
+1005 SNDTATI
-1012 PIGVGNNVINFF
+1012 TIGVENNVINFY
-1024 YYKNVELTANSGSFT
+1024 YYKDVKLTANSKTEPFDNTEKSVSGFT
-1039 YNGQPHTVEGY
+1039 GAPEDADFTAITVGAKGTSAGEYPAKFPEHTV
-1050 TCDTAGVNFEGIT
+1050 
-1063 AAETQTAV
+1063 
-1071 GTYPV
+1071 GTV
-1076 NFAEDPV
+1076 
-1083 GKIDATAKYIV
+1083 DATAKYIV
-1094 VEANPGALVITADA
+1094 AEANDGMLVITADA

-1116 GNSDTKVYD
+1116 GKSDTKVYD
-1125 GTEYTVTDYVVE
+1125 GTEYIVTGYDVE
-1137 SISNPNY
+1137 ISNPRY
-1144 TATDFT
+1144 TKNDFT
-1150 FNGTAEAKR
+1150 FSGTAEAKR
-1159 TRSGRTQMDLKP
+1159 TRFGKTEMGLKP

-1184 TFVVKDGYI
+1184 TFVVEDGYI
-1193 DITKRPLNLVG
+1193 DITKRPLDLVG

-1212 GSSISLNQFTP
+1212 GSPIILNQFTSE
-1223 KNLADG
+1223 NLANG
-1229 DAVQS
+1229 DAVR
-1234 TSISYRAT
+1234 SISYLAI
-1242 GTMPNEYTGVFIGEP
+1242 GTKPNEYPGAFTGTPE
-1257 KIFNGNDDDVTDCYE
+1257 IFNGETDVTDCYE
-1272 VTRIPGKLTI
+1272 VTLTPGKLTI
-1282 TKATEPVAVSI
+1282 TKATETVAVRI

-1305 EQSVEGFTTDVGD
+1305 EQSVEGFTTDVGN
-1318 KLITVTLKEGR
+1318 KRITVTLKEGR

-1334 GTLPH
+1334 GTLPN
-1339 KYLMNL
+1339 KYPMNL

-1352 KSDVYENFK
+1352 KSDVYENFE
-1361 VSVEYGWLQIE
+1361 VSVEDGWLQIE

-1431 MGLTA
+1431 MGLTVD
-1436 KDFKVDSTVYKNVKV
+1436 DFKVDSTVYKNIRV
-1451 IVIDGYLDIQP
+1451 IVIDGYLDIQS

>member
-35 AGAATPVQDGDAT
+35 AGAATPVQDGDAM
-48 PSASPAQSS
+48 PSASPAQSP

-67 EVRIEP
+67 GVRIEP
-73 VQPDDA
+73 VPSDDA

-89 GGEIATVVVKNG
+89 GGEIATVVAKNG

-126 VDFPFPVAITADV
+126 VEFPFAVAITADV

-175 VSGVSYPLAE
+175 VSGVSYPLQE

-199 KLVDS
+199 KPVNS

-219 GGYWITFESNGGS
+219 GGYWITFESKGGS

-247 PAAPVRH
+247 PADPVRH
-254 GYAFAGWYADKA
+254 GYAFAGWYADEEA
-266 LDQPADFAQI
+266 LTQPADFAQI

-291 VQYAVQHMIEN
+291 VQYTVQHMIEN
-302 ADNDD
+302 ADNDG

-319 TGALTRATAKK
+319 TGALTRATANK

-344 EGNGSTMVKVYYKR
+344 KGVGSTIVKVYYKR
-358 NVYEVK
+358 NVYSVTFWSIKWEGGIFFGEFVK
-364 FYSNSYTS
+364 DKEFIKY
-372 GPFWNKTYHPAT
+372 
-384 EYTSLRITAKYGANI
+384 RITAKYGANI
-399 SSKWPTYNGSSNWA
+399 SKKWPGGNWTTSPGGS
-413 TSDNGDTY
+413 TY

-429 LNGAKFYGPKT
+429 LGGDEFFEIEQQGNAKAEYYLEDLNGNFVLDHTDLGPD
-440 GNGSETAYYYA
+440 GST
-451 EVLPGETGTVYNGV
+451 
-465 TYKLHHSDT
+465 
-474 SPGEGYEVTK
+474 VTK
-484 EDKYPITGFTYKE
+484 EDRYPITGFTCNTAQSAK
-497 GTQNGRP
+497 NGDR
-504 YNNAK
+504 YNGAK
-509 FYYTRNTYNIV
+509 FYYNRNSYKIM
-520 FVNGGSTVK
+520 FFNGGSTVK

-597 AHGKSNHA
+597 AHGESNNHA
-605 ETVEKGDTVSP
+605 VTVEKGDTVSP
-616 DLFASVIPDVGE
+616 DQFASVIPAVGE

-664 KTYKLTYDANGGT
+664 KTYTLTYDKNGGT

-701 TREGMIFL
+701 TRKGMIFL
-709 GWSTDKT
+709 GWSTNQT

-753 NFGND
+753 NFGSHEF
-758 QTRKSEDKPINSL
+758 RKSEEKPIYSP
-771 ITVEGYGNLYLPS
+771 IKVEGYVDLPS

-796 SGGNGTAYAA
+796 SDGSGTTYDVDD
-806 GATARLTAGGN
+806 TVRLTAGGN

-840 NDSLTETG
+840 NDSLTVTG
-848 QAEYGAE
+848 QAEYDAE
-855 ISTYP
+855 ISTYLN
-860 DKCPANYRL
+860 KCPENYKFEK
-869 DQTENLPLIIGVSGN
+869 DENCPLTIGVNENEN
-884 VIKVY
+884 VIRVY
-889 YVKNVFTLTIHYRY
+889 YVKNVFTLTIHYLY
-903 ADGGQA
+903 TDGSTAAADH
-909 VQDYV
+909 VES
-914 ANDLVQ
+914 LMQ
-920 GTAYNV
+920 GTEYSV
-926 TSPAIPGYTVDKA
+926 TSHPIPGYTMDKP
-939 TVSGSMPAQ
+939 TVSGSMPAK
-948 DVIETV
+948 DVTETV
-954 TYTKRSDLSYTVNY
+954 IYTKRSDLSYTVNY

-993 ESPMTIEGYTPV
+993 ESPVTIEGYTPV
-1005 SNDTQTI
+1005 RNDTATI
-1012 PIGVGNNVINFF
+1012 TIGVENNVINFY
-1024 YYKNVELTANSGSFT
+1024 YYKDVKLTANSKTEPFDNTEKSVSGFT
-1039 YNGQPHTVEGY
+1039 GAPEDADFTAITVGAKGTSAGEYPAKFPEHTV
-1050 TCDTAGVNFEGIT
+1050 
-1063 AAETQTAV
+1063 
-1071 GTYPV
+1071 GTV
-1076 NFAEDPV
+1076 
-1083 GKIDATAKYIV
+1083 DATKKYIV
-1094 VEANPGALVITADA
+1094 VEANDGMLVITAHA

-1125 GTEYTVTDYVVE
+1125 GTEYTVTGYVVE

-1150 FNGTAEAKR
+1150 FSGTAGAKR
-1159 TRSGRTQMDLKP
+1159 ARFGKTEMGLKP
-1171 ENFTNTNTNFAKV
+1171 ENFTNNNQNFANV
-1184 TFVVKDGYI
+1184 IFVVEDGYI

-1204 ETATKPYT
+1204 ETDTKPYT
-1212 GSSISLNQFTP
+1212 GNPIILNQFTSE
-1223 KNLADG
+1223 NLADG
-1229 DAVQS
+1229 DAVR
-1234 TSISYRAT
+1234 SISYLAIGR
-1242 GTMPNEYTGVFIGEP
+1242 MPNEYPGAFTGKPE
-1257 KIFNGNDDDVTDCYE
+1257 IFNGNDDVTDCYE
-1272 VTRIPGKLTI
+1272 VTLTPGKLTI
-1282 TKATEPVAVSI
+1282 TKATETVVVRI

-1305 EQSVEGFTTDVGD
+1305 EQSVEGFTTDVGN
-1318 KLITVTLKEGR
+1318 KPITVTLKEGR

-1334 GTLPH
+1334 GTLPN
-1339 KYLMNL
+1339 KYTMNL

-1361 VSVEYGWLQIE
+1361 VIVEDGWLQIE

-1409 ITVMLKDG
+1409 ITVTLIKDG

-1517 FDKKRRRS
+1517 FDKKHRRS

>member
-48 PSASPAQSS
+48 PSASPAQSP

-89 GGEIATVVVKNG
+89 GGEITTVVVKNG
-101 ESVSAPAAPEV
+101 ERVSAPAAPEV
-112 PGSKFVGWYAGDNK
+112 EGSKFVGWYAGDNK
-126 VDFPFPVAITADV
+126 VDFTSAVAITVDV

-175 VSGVSYPLAE
+175 VSGVSYPLQE
-185 DQSITGW
+185 HQSITGW
-192 CTDTALT
+192 YTDAQYST
-199 KLVDS
+199 KVEDS
-204 VTLEN
+204 ITLEN

-219 GGYWITFESNGGS
+219 SGYWITFESNGGS
-232 YVEPMFFAANTVAQP
+232 YVEPVFYASGATAKKPSDPTRPGFTFGGWFTDVDLASVAHFDQITAATTV
-247 PAAPVRH
+247 
-254 GYAFAGWYADKA
+254 
-266 LDQPADFAQI
+266 
-276 KVSTKLYAKWTERTD
+276 YAKWTEENTKYT
-291 VQYAVQHMIEN
+291 VIHFQEN
-302 ADNDD
+302 ADDD
-307 YSLKETETKRGQ
+307 GYSFKESETKY
-319 TGALTRATAKK
+319 GATNATTAASAKN
-330 YDGFTAQTITQETI
+330 YPGFTAQTIIQKI
-344 EGNGSTMVKVYYKR
+344 IKGDGSTIVEVRYKR
-358 NVYEVK
+358 NVYYVK
-364 FYSNSYTS
+364 FYNRKGT
-372 GPFWNKTYHPAT
+372 T
-384 EYTSLRITAKYGANI
+384 EYTQNRITAKYGQNI
-399 SSKWPTYNGSSNWA
+399 ADEWPGGGWYVSQNGSKAQS
-413 TSDNGDTY
+413 
-421 QANIDTMP
+421 NIDVMP
-429 LNGAKFYGPKT
+429 LNGTNFYGKQEGNWKHTASYYLESLT
-440 GNGSETAYYYA
+440 GGYKLDHQDTAYSS
-451 EVLPGETGTVYNGV
+451 GTLTV
-465 TYKLHHSDT
+465 TS
-474 SPGEGYEVTK
+474 
-484 EDKYPITGFTYKE
+484 EDKYPITGFTYDS
-497 GTQNGRP
+497 GTRNGER
-504 YNNAK
+504 YNGAK
-509 FYYTRNTYNIV
+509 FYYKRNSYSIV
-520 FVNGGSTVK
+520 FINNATTDK
-529 TVQVKYQQDI
+529 TVSKKYQQDI
-539 SDQDYTPTN
+539 SDVSYTPAA
-548 PPKGKEDHTF
+548 PADKSDYVFG
-558 DGWYEDSACT
+558 GWYDNELGNG
-568 CEFVFEGETM
+568 EPYVFTGKTM
-578 PAYNITL
+578 PAQNITVYAKWIAPTYTVIFYNADGTTVLGEQKVNKNDQIDSTKVPEATLEEGDQFLGWVLANGNPFHASTRINRNYTL
-585 YAGWEGRTYTVT
+585 YAKVGSKTTYT
-597 AHGKSNHA
+597 
-605 ETVEKGDTVSP
+605 
-616 DLFASVIPDVGE
+616 
-628 GETFMGWTEQQ
+628 
-639 GSTRLFNFATQIT
+639 
-652 RDIHLY
+652 
-658 PVIMDG
+658 
-664 KTYKLTYDANGGT
+664 LTYDANGGE
-677 GTVPTDS
+677 GTVTDT
-684 NKYAKGTYA
+684 NQYAKGTYA
-693 QVVSGSGL
+693 RVVSGRGL
-701 TREGMIFL
+701 TKEGMIFL
-709 GWSTDKT
+709 GWSKDQK

-726 SVKIN
+726 SVKID

-753 NFGND
+753 NFGSHEP
-758 QTRKSEDKPINSL
+758 RKSEDVWVNSKVKVDSYAA
-771 ITVEGYGNLYLPS
+771 TGLPS
-784 RTGYEFTGWNTA
+784 HTGYEFIGWNTA
-796 SGGNGTAYAA
+796 RDGNGTAYAA
-806 GATARLTAGGN
+806 GDTARLTAGGN
-817 DLYAQWKAGTYSYT
+817 DLYAQWEAKTYGYT

-840 NDSLTETG
+840 DKSLTETA
-848 QAEYGAE
+848 QAAYDTV

-860 DKCPANYRL
+860 DKCPENYRL
-869 DQTENLPLIIGVSGN
+869 DRAEPLPLTIGESEN
-884 VIKVY
+884 VIEVY
-889 YVKNVFTLTIHYRY
+889 YVKNVFTLTIHYLY
-903 ADGGQA
+903 ADGSTA
-909 VQDYV
+909 AADRVESHV
-914 ANDLVQ
+914 P
-920 GTAYNV
+920 GTEYSV
-926 TSPAIPGYTVDKA
+926 TSPEISGYTVDMA

-948 DVIETV
+948 DVIVTV

-968 YWNGTDTKVKE
+968 YWNGTNTTVKE

-993 ESPMTIEGYTPV
+993 ESPVTIEGYTSV
-1005 SNDTQTI
+1005 SNGTQTI
-1012 PIGVGNNVINFF
+1012 TIGVGNNEINFY
-1024 YYKNVELTANSGSFT
+1024 YYKNVKLTANSKTETFDNTEKSVSGFT
-1039 YNGQPHTVEGY
+1039 GAPADADFTAITVGAKGTSAGEYPAKFPEG
-1050 TCDTAGVNFEGIT
+1050 T
-1063 AAETQTAV
+1063 V
-1071 GTYPV
+1071 GTV
-1076 NFAEDPV
+1076 
-1083 GKIDATAKYIV
+1083 DATKKYIV
-1094 VEANPGALVITADA
+1094 EEANPGALVITADA

-1137 SISNPNY
+1137 SISNTLY
-1144 TATDFT
+1144 TENDFT
-1150 FNGTAEAKR
+1150 FSGTAKAKR
-1159 TRSGRTQMDLKP
+1159 TRFGKTEMGLKP
-1171 ENFTNTNTNFAKV
+1171 EKFTNTNTNFTKV
-1184 TFVVKDGYI
+1184 TFVVEDGYI

-1212 GSSISLNQFTP
+1212 GSPIILNQFTSE
-1223 KNLADG
+1223 NLVSG
-1229 DAVQS
+1229 DAVR
-1234 TSISYRAT
+1234 SISYLAI
-1242 GTMPNEYTGVFIGEP
+1242 GTMPNEYPGAFTGTPE
-1257 KIFNGNDDDVTDCYE
+1257 IFNGNDNVTDCYE
-1272 VTRIPGKLTI
+1272 VTLTPGKLTI
-1282 TKATEPVAVSI
+1282 TKATEPVAVRI

-1305 EQSVEGFTTDVGD
+1305 EQSVEGFTADVGN
-1318 KLITVTLKEGR
+1318 KPITVTLKDGS

-1334 GTLPH
+1334 GTLPN

-1361 VSVEYGWLQIE
+1361 VSVEDGWLQIE

-1409 ITVMLKDG
+1409 ITVTLIKDG

>member
-35 AGAATPVQDGDAT
+35 AGAATPVQGGDAT
-48 PSASPAQSS
+48 PSASPAQSP

-89 GGEIATVVVKNG
+89 GGEITTVVVKNG

-112 PGSKFVGWYAGDNK
+112 AGSKFVGWYAGDNK
-126 VDFPFPVAITADV
+126 VEFPFPVTITADA

-151 YVFFHSHDGS
+151 YVFFHSHDGRV
-161 IVETRSGKTGDVIS
+161 VETRSGKTGDVIS

-185 DQSITGW
+185 HQSITGW
-192 CTDTALT
+192 CTDAELT
-199 KLVDS
+199 KPVNS

-219 GGYWITFESNGGS
+219 TGYWITFESNGGS
-232 YVEPMFFAANTVAQP
+232 YVEPMFFAANTTAQKPSDPARPGFAFGGWFTDAALTSVAN
-247 PAAPVRH
+247 
-254 GYAFAGWYADKA
+254 
-266 LDQPADFAQI
+266 FAQI
-276 KVSTKLYAKWTERTD
+276 KESTKLYAKWTERTD
-291 VQYAVQHMIEN
+291 VQYTVQHMIEN
-302 ADNDD
+302 ADNDG

-319 TGALTRATAKK
+319 TGALTRATANK

-344 EGNGSTMVKVYYKR
+344 EGDGSTMVKVYYKR
-358 NVYEVK
+358 NVYSVTFWSIKWEGGLFYGKYVK
-364 FYSNSYTS
+364 DKEFTQY
-372 GPFWNKTYHPAT
+372 
-384 EYTSLRITAKYGANI
+384 RITAKYGANI
-399 SSKWPTYNGSSNWA
+399 SKKWPGGNWA
-413 TSDNGDTY
+413 TSPGGSTY

-429 LNGAKFYGPKT
+429 LGGDEFFKINQQGNAKAEYYLEDLNGKF
-440 GNGSETAYYYA
+440 
-451 EVLPGETGTVYNGV
+451 VLDHTDLAPDDTYV
-465 TYKLHHSDT
+465 TD
-474 SPGEGYEVTK
+474 
-484 EDKYPITGFTYKE
+484 EDRYPITGFTCDTAKS
-497 GTQNGRP
+497 TKNGKP
-504 YNNAK
+504 YNGAK
-509 FYYTRNTYNIV
+509 FYYTRNSYEIV
-520 FVNGGSTVK
+520 FFNGGLKDK
-529 TVQVKYQQDI
+529 TVNVKYQQDI
-539 SDQDYTPTN
+539 SNQDYTPTT
-548 PPKGKEDHTF
+548 PPVGKTDHTF
-558 DGWYEDSACT
+558 DGWYEDSDCT
-568 CEFVFEGETM
+568 YEFVFEGETM
-578 PAYNITL
+578 PAHNITL
-585 YAGWEGRTYTVT
+585 YAGWDGRDYTVT
-597 AHGKSNHA
+597 AHGKSDLPVI
-605 ETVEKGDTVSP
+605 VEKGDTVSP
-616 DLFASVIPDVGE
+616 DQFASVIPDVGE

-664 KTYKLTYDANGGT
+664 KTYTLTYNANGGT
-677 GTVPTDS
+677 GTVPTDT

-701 TREGMIFL
+701 TKEGMTFL
-709 GWSTDKT
+709 GWSPDQN

-753 NFGND
+753 NFGSD
-758 QTRKSEDKPINSL
+758 ETRKSEDKPINSL
-771 ITVEGYGNLYLPS
+771 ITVEGYGNLPS

-796 SGGNGTAYAA
+796 SNGSGTAYAA

-817 DLYAQWKAGTYSYT
+817 DLYAQWKARTYDYT

-840 NDSLTETG
+840 NDSLTVTA
-848 QAEYGAE
+848 QAAYDAE

-860 DKCPANYRL
+860 NKCPANYKFEK
-869 DQTENLPLIIGVSGN
+869 DENCPLTIGVSGN

-889 YVKNVFTLTIHYRY
+889 YVKNVFTLTIHYHY
-903 ADGGQA
+903 AEGGKA
-909 VQDYV
+909 AEDHV
-914 ANDLVQ
+914 ASGLVP
-920 GTAYNV
+920 GTEYSV

-968 YWNGTDTKVKE
+968 YWNGTTEKVRE
-979 SKKVDGKTF
+979 SKNVDGKTF

-993 ESPMTIEGYTPV
+993 ESPVTIEGYKPV
-1005 SNDTQTI
+1005 RSDTQTI
-1012 PIGVGNNVINFF
+1012 TIGVENNVINFY

-1050 TCDTAGVNFEGIT
+1050 TCDTNGVNFDGIT

-1071 GTYPV
+1071 GNYPV
-1076 NFAEDPV
+1076 NFKESPV

-1108 NEVVVMIR
+1108 NEVVVIIR
-1116 GNSDTKVYD
+1116 GHNDMKVYD
-1125 GTEYTVTDYVVE
+1125 GKEYTVTGYDVV
-1137 SISNPNY
+1137 SISNTLY
-1144 TATDFT
+1144 KEKDFT
-1150 FNGTAEAKR
+1150 FSGTAEAKR
-1159 TRSGRTQMDLKP
+1159 TRFGKTEMGLKP
-1171 ENFTNTNTNFAKV
+1171 EKFTNNNQNFANV
-1184 TFVVKDGYI
+1184 IFVVEDGYI

-1204 ETATKPYT
+1204 ETDTKPYT
-1212 GSSISLNQFTP
+1212 GNPIILNQFTSE
-1223 KNLADG
+1223 NLVSG
-1229 DAVQS
+1229 DAVR
-1234 TSISYRAT
+1234 SISYLAI
-1242 GTMPNEYTGVFIGEP
+1242 GTMPNEYPGAFTGTPE
-1257 KIFNGNDDDVTDCYE
+1257 IFNGNDDVTDCYE
-1272 VTRIPGKLTI
+1272 VTLKPGKLTI
-1282 TKATEPVAVSI
+1282 TKATETVAVRI

-1305 EQSVEGFTTDVGD
+1305 EQSVEGFTADVGN
-1318 KLITVTLKEGR
+1318 KPITVTLKDGS

-1334 GTLPH
+1334 GTLPN
-1339 KYLMNL
+1339 KYPMNL

-1352 KSDVYENFK
+1352 KSDVYENFE
-1361 VSVEYGWLQIE
+1361 VSVEDGWLQIE

-1436 KDFKVDSTVYKNVKV
+1436 NDFKVDSTVYKNVKV
-1451 IVIDGYLDIQP
+1451 IVIDGYLDIQS

>member
-48 PSASPAQSS
+48 PSASPAQSP
-57 AAEEGQKPQE
+57 AAEEEQKPQE

-89 GGEIATVVVKNG
+89 GGEIATVIAKNG

-112 PGSKFVGWYAGDNK
+112 PGSKFVGWYAGDNN
-126 VDFPFPVAITADV
+126 VEFPFPVAITADA
-139 EMTVQARYDGAL
+139 EMNVQARYDGAL

-175 VSGVSYPLAE
+175 VSGVSYPLAG

-199 KLVDS
+199 NPVNS

-219 GGYWITFESNGGS
+219 TGYWITFESNGGS
-232 YVEPMFFAANTVAQP
+232 YVEPMFFAANTTAQKPSDPTRPGFAFGGWFTDAALTSVAN
-247 PAAPVRH
+247 
-254 GYAFAGWYADKA
+254 
-266 LDQPADFAQI
+266 FAQI

-291 VQYAVQHMIEN
+291 VQYTVQHMIEN
-302 ADNDD
+302 ADNDG

-319 TGALTRATAKK
+319 TGALTRATANK

-358 NVYEVK
+358 NVYSVTFWSIKWEGGFLFGEYVK
-364 FYSNSYTS
+364 DKEFTQY
-372 GPFWNKTYHPAT
+372 
-384 EYTSLRITAKYGANI
+384 RITAKYGANI
-399 SSKWPTYNGSSNWA
+399 SKKWPGGNWTTSPGGS
-413 TSDNGDTY
+413 TY

-429 LNGAKFYGPKT
+429 LGGDQFFKINQQGNAKAEYYLEDLNGNF
-440 GNGSETAYYYA
+440 
-451 EVLPGETGTVYNGV
+451 VLDHIDLGLDGTTV
-465 TYKLHHSDT
+465 TN
-474 SPGEGYEVTK
+474 
-484 EDKYPITGFTYKE
+484 EDRYPITGFTCNTAKSAK
-497 GTQNGRP
+497 NGDR
-504 YNNAK
+504 YNGAK
-509 FYYTRNTYNIV
+509 FYYNRNSYEIV
-520 FVNGGSTVK
+520 FFNGGQKDK
-529 TVQVKYQQDI
+529 TVDVKYQQDI
-539 SDQDYTPTN
+539 SNQDYTPTT
-548 PPKGKEDHTF
+548 PPVGKTDHTF
-558 DGWYEDSACT
+558 SGWYVDEECT
-568 CEFVFEGETM
+568 SQFVFAGETM
-578 PAYNITL
+578 PAHSITL
-585 YAGWEGRTYTVT
+585 YAGWDGRDYTVT
-597 AHGKSNHA
+597 AHGKSDHA

-616 DLFASVIPDVGE
+616 DQFASVIPDVGE

-664 KTYKLTYDANGGT
+664 KTYTLTYDANGGT

-709 GWSTDKT
+709 GWSTKQT
-716 AVSPA
+716 ADSPA

-771 ITVEGYGNLYLPS
+771 ITVEGYGNLNLPS

-796 SGGNGTAYAA
+796 SDGTGTAYAA

-817 DLYAQWKAGTYSYT
+817 DLYAQWKAGTYDYS

-840 NDSLTETG
+840 DDSLTVTA
-848 QAEYGAE
+848 QAAYNAV

-869 DQTENLPLIIGVSGN
+869 DKTENLPLTIDVSGN

-903 ADGGQA
+903 AEGGVA
-909 VQDYV
+909 VPDHV
-914 ANDLVQ
+914 ENDLVQ

-939 TVSGSMPAQ
+939 IVSGSMPAQ
-948 DVIETV
+948 DVTETV

-993 ESPMTIEGYTPV
+993 ESPVTIEGYTPV
-1005 SNDTQTI
+1005 RNDTATI
-1012 PIGVGNNVINFF
+1012 TIGVEKNVINFY
-1024 YYKNVELTANSGSFT
+1024 YYKDVKLTANSKTEPFDNTEKSVSGFT
-1039 YNGQPHTVEGY
+1039 GAPEDADFTAITVGAKGTSAGEYPAKFPEHTV
-1050 TCDTAGVNFEGIT
+1050 
-1063 AAETQTAV
+1063 
-1071 GTYPV
+1071 GTV
-1076 NFAEDPV
+1076 
-1083 GKIDATAKYIV
+1083 DATKKYIV
-1094 VEANPGALVITADA
+1094 VEANDGMLVITAHA

-1125 GTEYTVTDYVVE
+1125 GTEYTVTGYVVE

-1150 FNGTAEAKR
+1150 FSGTAGAKR
-1159 TRSGRTQMDLKP
+1159 ARFGKTEMGLKP
-1171 ENFTNTNTNFAKV
+1171 ENFTNNNQNFANV
-1184 TFVVKDGYI
+1184 IFVVEDGYI

-1204 ETATKPYT
+1204 ETDTKPYT
-1212 GSSISLNQFTP
+1212 GNHISLNQFTSE
-1223 KNLADG
+1223 NLVSG
-1229 DAVQS
+1229 DAVR
-1234 TSISYRAT
+1234 SISYLAI
-1242 GTMPNEYTGVFIGEP
+1242 GKMPNEYPGAFTGKPE
-1257 KIFNGNDDDVTDCYE
+1257 IFNGNDNVTDCYE
-1272 VTRIPGKLTI
+1272 VTLTPGKLTI
-1282 TKATEPVAVSI
+1282 TKATETVVVRI

-1305 EQSVEGFTTDVGD
+1305 EQSVEGFTTDVGN
-1318 KLITVTLKEGR
+1318 KPITVTLKDGR

-1334 GTLPH
+1334 GTLPN
-1339 KYLMNL
+1339 KYPMNL

-1352 KSDVYENFK
+1352 KSDVYENFE
-1361 VSVEYGWLQIE
+1361 VSVEDGWLQIE

-1417 GKAEAKGRYVGRYM
+1417 CKAEAKGRYVGRYM
-1431 MGLTA
+1431 MGLTVD
-1436 KDFKVDSTVYKNVKV
+1436 DFKVDSTVYKNVKV
-1451 IVIDGYLDIQP
+1451 IVIDGYLDIQS

-1498 ALWLTLMGLSAAAI
+1498 ALWLTLMGLSAAAF

-1517 FDKKRRRS
+1517 FDKKHRRS

>member
-48 PSASPAQSS
+48 PSASPAQSP

-67 EVRIEP
+67 GVRIEP

-89 GGEIATVVVKNG
+89 GGEIATVVAKNG

-112 PGSKFVGWYAGDNK
+112 DGMTFIGWYSGDDK
-126 VDFPFPVAITADV
+126 VKFPLEVNVSADV
-139 EMTVQARYDGAL
+139 TLSVQARYEGAL
-151 YVFFHSHDGS
+151 YVFFHNTEGTV
-161 IVETRSGKTGDVIS
+161 IATRSGKPGDTVS
-175 VSGVSYPLAE
+175 VSGVSFPLTE
-185 DQSITGW
+185 NQSITGW
-192 CTDTALT
+192 YTETACINR
-199 KLVDS
+199 VDS
-204 VTLEN
+204 VELKD
-209 SNIDLYAKVE
+209 SNIDLYPKVE
-219 GGYWITFESNGGS
+219 EGYWLTFETNGGS
-232 YVEPMFFAANTVAQP
+232 YIEPMFFPSGAKAQMPATPIKPGHTFGYWYTDAALTQRADFNTISS
-247 PAAPVRH
+247 
-254 GYAFAGWYADKA
+254 GMTLYAGW
-266 LDQPADFAQI
+266 
-276 KVSTKLYAKWTERTD
+276 VERTD
-291 VQYAVQHMIEN
+291 TKYAVHHMIEN
-302 ADNDD
+302 ADNEE
-307 YSLKETETKRGQ
+307 YSLLETETRQGE
-319 TGALTRATAKK
+319 TGTLTYAIAKK
-330 YDGFTAQTITQETI
+330 YNGFTAQPIEQKTIDGDGTTI
-344 EGNGSTMVKVYYKR
+344 VSVYYKR
-358 NVYEVK
+358 NVYTVQ
-364 FYSNSYTS
+364 FYSNSYIT
-372 GPFWNKTYHPAT
+372 GPFWNETYHPAV
-384 EYTSLRITAKYGANI
+384 EYTALRITAKYGANI
-399 SSKWPTYNGSSNWA
+399 SSKWPTYNGSNSWA

-421 QANIDTMP
+421 QSNIDKMP
-429 LNGAKFYGPKT
+429 LGGAKFYGPKS
-440 GNGSETAYYYA
+440 GNGQETAYYYV
-451 EVLPGETGTVYNGV
+451 EVLPGENGTVTKNGV
-465 TYKLHHSDT
+465 KYKLDHSDT
-474 SPGEGYEVTK
+474 SPGRGYIVTD

-497 GTQNGRP
+497 GTSNGAN
-504 YNNAK
+504 YDGAK
-509 FYYTRNTYNIV
+509 FYYTRNSYTIFFINE
-520 FVNGGSTVK
+520 GETEK
-529 TVQVKYQQDI
+529 TVSKKYQESI
-539 SDQDYTPTN
+539 SDQAGFVPTPPADKT
-548 PPKGKEDHTF
+548 DHTF
-558 DGWYEDSACT
+558 NGWYVDKEGT
-568 CEFVFEGETM
+568 VEFVFEGQNM
-578 PAYNITL
+578 PAHNITV
-585 YAGWEGRTYTVT
+585 YADWDEKTYTVT
-597 AHGKSNHA
+597 AHGKGDHA
-605 ETVEKGDTVSP
+605 KIVEKGETVSP

-639 GSTRLFNFATQIT
+639 GSTRLFNFATRIT

-664 KTYKLTYDANGGT
+664 KTYTLTYDVNGGT
-677 GTVPTDS
+677 GTVPTDT

-743 TGKAAITYHS
+743 TGKAAIIYHS

-771 ITVEGYGNLYLPS
+771 ITVEGYGNLPS

-796 SGGNGTAYAA
+796 SNGSGTAYAA

-817 DLYAQWKAGTYSYT
+817 DLYAQWKAKTYDYT
-831 VEYYIDGVK
+831 VEYYIDGEK
-840 NDSLTETG
+840 DNSLTVTA
-848 QAEYGAE
+848 QAEYDTV

-860 DKCPANYRL
+860 DKCPENYRL
-869 DQTENLPLIIGVSGN
+869 DRAEPLRLTIGVNEN
-884 VIKVY
+884 VIRVY
-889 YVKNVFTLTIHYRY
+889 YVKNVFTLTIHYLY
-903 ADGGQA
+903 ADGSTA
-909 VQDYV
+909 AADHVES
-914 ANDLVQ
+914 LMQ
-920 GTAYNV
+920 GTEYSV
-926 TSPAIPGYTVDKA
+926 TSREIPGYTVNKE
-939 TVSGSMPAQ
+939 TVSGKMPAK
-948 DVIETV
+948 DVTETV
-954 TYTKRSDLSYTVNY
+954 IYTKRSDLSYTVNY
-968 YWNGTDTKVKE
+968 YWNGTGTKVKE

-988 QESVT
+988 ESSVT
-993 ESPMTIEGYTPV
+993 EAPETIEGYTPV
-1005 SNDTQTI
+1005 SDASKTI
-1012 PIGVGNNVINFF
+1012 TIGVENNVIDFY
-1024 YYKNVELTANSGSFT
+1024 YYKNVALTANSKTETFDNTEKSVSGFT
-1039 YNGQPHTVEGY
+1039 GAPEDADFTAITVGAKG
-1050 TCDTAGVNFEGIT
+1050 TSAGEYPAKFPKNT
-1063 AAETQTAV
+1063 V
-1071 GTYPV
+1071 GTV
-1076 NFAEDPV
+1076 
-1083 GKIDATAKYIV
+1083 DATEKYFV
-1094 VEANPGALVITADA
+1094 AEANDGMLVITANAD
-1108 NEVVVMIR
+1108 EVVVMIR

-1137 SISNPNY
+1137 SISNTLY
-1144 TATDFT
+1144 TEKDFT
-1150 FNGTAEAKR
+1150 FSGTAEAKR
-1159 TRSGRTQMDLKP
+1159 TRFGKSEMGLEP
-1171 ENFTNTNTNFAKV
+1171 ENFTNNNQNFTKV

-1193 DITKRPLNLVG
+1193 DITKRPLKLVG

-1212 GSSISLNQFTP
+1212 GSSISLDQFTP
-1223 KNLADG
+1223 ENLADG
-1229 DAVQS
+1229 DTVQS
-1234 TSISYRAT
+1234 TSISYLAF
-1242 GTMPNEYTGVFIGEP
+1242 GTMPNEYPGEFKGTP

-1282 TKATEPVAVSI
+1282 TKATETVVVRI

-1305 EQSVEGFTTDVGD
+1305 EQSVEGFTTDVGN
-1318 KLITVTLKEGR
+1318 KPITVTLKEGR

-1334 GTLPH
+1334 GTLPN
-1339 KYLMNL
+1339 KYPMNL

-1352 KSDVYENFK
+1352 KSDVYESFE
-1361 VSVEYGWLQIE
+1361 VIVEDGWLQIE

-1431 MGLTA
+1431 MGLTEG
-1436 KDFKVDSTVYKNVKV
+1436 DFKVDSTVYKNVKV
-1451 IVIDGYLDIQP
+1451 IVIDGYLDIQS

>member
-48 PSASPAQSS
+48 PSASPAQSP

-89 GGEIATVVVKNG
+89 GGEIATVIVKNG

-112 PGSKFVGWYAGDNK
+112 AGSKFVGWYEGETMMS
-126 VDFPFPVAITADV
+126 FPRTADITADDT
-139 EMTVQARYDGAL
+139 MTVQARYDGAL

-175 VSGVSYPLAE
+175 VSGVSYPLAG

-192 CTDTALT
+192 CTDTAL
-199 KLVDS
+199 KNPVNS
-204 VTLEN
+204 VTLET

-232 YVEPMFFAANTVAQP
+232 YVEPMFFAVNTDAQP
-247 PAAPVRH
+247 PAAPVKH
-254 GYAFAGWYADKA
+254 GYAFAGWYTDEGLAK
-266 LDQPADFAQI
+266 PANFEQI
-276 KVSTKLYAKWTERTD
+276 KASTKLYAKWTERTD
-291 VQYAVQHMIEN
+291 VQYTVQHMIEN

-307 YSLKETETKRGQ
+307 YSLMETETKRGQ
-319 TGALTRATAKK
+319 TGALTRATAKM
-330 YDGFTAQTITQETI
+330 YDGFTAQAITQETI
-344 EGNGSTMVKVYYKR
+344 NGDGSTMVKVYYKR
-358 NVYEVK
+358 NVYSVTFWSIKDVGFIFSKYVK
-364 FYSNSYTS
+364 DKEF
-372 GPFWNKTYHPAT
+372 T
-384 EYTSLRITAKYGANI
+384 EYRITAKHGANI
-399 SSKWPTYNGSSNWA
+399 SDKWPGGNWT
-413 TSDNGDTY
+413 TSPGGDTY
-421 QANIDTMP
+421 QSNIDTMP
-429 LNGAKFYGPKT
+429 LGGDEFFKTNQQGNAK
-440 GNGSETAYYYA
+440 AYYYL
-451 EVLPGETGTVYNGV
+451 EDLKGSFVLDHTDLGPDNTSV
-465 TYKLHHSDT
+465 TN
-474 SPGEGYEVTK
+474 
-484 EDKYPITGFTYKE
+484 EDRYPITGFTCNTAKSAK
-497 GTQNGRP
+497 NGDR
-504 YNNAK
+504 YNGAK
-509 FYYTRNTYNIV
+509 FYYNRNTYNIV
-520 FVNGGSTVK
+520 FVSGGSTVK

-568 CEFVFEGETM
+568 CEFVFKDETM

-597 AHGKSNHA
+597 AHGESNNHA
-605 ETVEKGDTVSP
+605 VTVEKGDTVSP
-616 DLFASVIPDVGE
+616 DQFASVIPDVGE

-664 KTYKLTYDANGGT
+664 KTYKLTYDVNGGT

-684 NKYAKGTYA
+684 NNYAKGTYA
-693 QVVSGSGL
+693 RVVSGSGL
-701 TREGMIFL
+701 TKQGMIFL
-709 GWSTDKT
+709 GWSKDQK
-716 AVSPA
+716 ADSPA

-726 SVKIN
+726 SVKI
-731 DNTTLYAVWGTP
+731 DGNTTLYAVWGAP
-743 TGKAAITYHS
+743 TRKAAITYHS
-753 NFGND
+753 NFVGSDETYNGKD
-758 QTRKSEDKPINSL
+758 VWVNSEVKVDSYAA
-771 ITVEGYGNLYLPS
+771 TGLPS
-784 RTGYEFTGWNTA
+784 HTGYEFIGWNTA
-796 SGGNGTAYAA
+796 PNGSGTAYAA

-817 DLYAQWKAGTYSYT
+817 DLYAQWEAKTYGYT
-831 VEYYIDGVK
+831 VEYYIDGEIDK
-840 NDSLTETG
+840 SLTVTG
-848 QAEYGAE
+848 QAEYDTV

-860 DKCPANYRL
+860 DKCPENYRL
-869 DQTENLPLIIGVSGN
+869 DRAEPLSLTIGVNENEN

-889 YVKNVFTLTIHYRY
+889 YVKNVFTLTIQYRY
-903 ADGGQA
+903 EDSSTAAADR
-909 VQDYV
+909 VESHV
-914 ANDLVQ
+914 P
-920 GTAYNV
+920 GTEYSV
-926 TSPAIPGYTVDKA
+926 TSPEISGYTVDKA
-939 TVSGSMPAQ
+939 TVSGKMPAK
-948 DVIETV
+948 DVTETV

-968 YWNGTDTKVKE
+968 YWNGTNTKVKE

-993 ESPMTIEGYTPV
+993 ESPKTIEGYTSV
-1005 SNDTQTI
+1005 SNGPATI
-1012 PIGVGNNVINFF
+1012 IIGVGNNEIDFY

-1050 TCDTAGVNFEGIT
+1050 TCDTAGVNFDGIT

-1076 NFAEDPV
+1076 NFAGNPV

-1108 NEVVVMIR
+1108 NEVVVIISGHNDM
-1116 GNSDTKVYD
+1116 KVYD
-1125 GTEYTVTDYVVE
+1125 GKEYTVTGYDVE
-1137 SISNPNY
+1137 ISNPRYKEN
-1144 TATDFT
+1144 DFT
-1150 FNGTAEAKR
+1150 FSGTAKAKR
-1159 TRSGRTQMDLKP
+1159 TRFGKTEMGLKP

-1184 TFVVKDGYI
+1184 TFVVEDGYI
-1193 DITKRPLNLVG
+1193 DITKRLLDLVG
-1204 ETATKPYT
+1204 ETDTKPYT
-1212 GSSISLNQFTP
+1212 GSAISLEQFTAAG
-1223 KNLADG
+1223 LANG
-1229 DAVQS
+1229 DTIDPSSV
-1234 TSISYRAT
+1234 SYRAT
-1242 GTMPNEYTGVFIGEP
+1242 GTMPNEYSGVFKGTPKVLNGET
-1257 KIFNGNDDDVTDCYE
+1257 DVTDCYE
-1272 VTRIPGKLTI
+1272 IIQTPGKLTI
-1282 TKATEPVAVSI
+1282 TKATETVVVRI

-1305 EQSVEGFTTDVGD
+1305 EQSVEGFTADVGN

-1334 GTLPH
+1334 GTLPN

-1352 KSDVYENFK
+1352 KSDVYGRFE
-1361 VSVEYGWLQIE
+1361 VSVEDGWLQIE

-1409 ITVMLKDG
+1409 ITVMLKEG
-1417 GKAEAKGRYVGRYM
+1417 RKAEAKGRYVGRYM

-1436 KDFKVDSTVYKNVKV
+1436 KDFKVDSMAYRKINV

-1498 ALWLTLMGLSAAAI
+1498 ALWLILMGLSAAAI

>member
-48 PSASPAQSS
+48 PSASPAQSP

-67 EVRIEP
+67 GVRIEP

-112 PGSKFVGWYAGDNK
+112 DGMTFIGWYSGDDK
-126 VDFPFPVAITADV
+126 VNFPLEVNVSADV
-139 EMTVQARYDGAL
+139 TLSVQARYEGVL
-151 YVFFHSHDGS
+151 YVFFHNTEGTV
-161 IVETRSGKTGDVIS
+161 IATRSGKPGDTVS
-175 VSGVSYPLAE
+175 VSGVSFPLTE
-185 DQSITGW
+185 NQSITGW
-192 CTDTALT
+192 YTETACINR
-199 KLVDS
+199 VDS
-204 VTLEN
+204 VELKG
-209 SNIDLYAKVE
+209 SNIDLYPNVE
-219 GGYWITFESNGGS
+219 EGYWLTFETNGGS
-232 YVEPMFFAANTVAQP
+232 YIEPMFFPSGAKAQMPATPIKPGHTFGYWYTDAALEQRADFNKISSGMTL
-247 PAAPVRH
+247 
-254 GYAFAGWYADKA
+254 YAGW
-266 LDQPADFAQI
+266 
-276 KVSTKLYAKWTERTD
+276 VERTD
-291 VQYAVQHMIEN
+291 TKYAVHHMIEN
-302 ADNDD
+302 ADNEE
-307 YSLKETETKRGQ
+307 YSLLETETRQGE
-319 TGALTRATAKK
+319 TGTLTYAIAKK
-330 YDGFTAQTITQETI
+330 YNGFTAQPIEQKTIDGDGTTI
-344 EGNGSTMVKVYYKR
+344 VSVYYKR
-358 NVYEVK
+358 NVYTVQ
-364 FYSNSYTS
+364 FYSNSYIT
-372 GPFWNKTYHPAT
+372 GPFWNETYHPAV
-384 EYTSLRITAKYGANI
+384 EYTALRITAKYGANI
-399 SSKWPTYNGSSNWA
+399 SDKWPTYNGSNSWA

-421 QANIDTMP
+421 QSNIDTMP
-429 LNGAKFYGPKT
+429 LGGAKFYGPKS
-440 GNGSETAYYYA
+440 GQGQETAYYYV
-451 EVLPGETGTVYNGV
+451 EVLPGENGTVTKNGV
-465 TYKLHHSDT
+465 KYKLDHSDT
-474 SPGEGYEVTK
+474 SPGRGYTVTD

-497 GTQNGRP
+497 GTRNGAN
-504 YNNAK
+504 YDGAK
-509 FYYTRNTYNIV
+509 FYYTRNSYTIFFINE
-520 FVNGGSTVK
+520 GETEK
-529 TVQVKYQQDI
+529 TVSKKYQESI
-539 SDQDYTPTN
+539 SDQAGFVPTPPADKT
-548 PPKGKEDHTF
+548 DHIF
-558 DGWYEDSACT
+558 NGWYVDKEGT
-568 CEFVFEGETM
+568 VEFVFEGQNM
-578 PAYNITL
+578 PAHNITV
-585 YAGWEGRTYTVT
+585 YADWDEKTYTVT
-597 AHGKSNHA
+597 AHGKGDHA
-605 ETVEKGDTVSP
+605 EIVEKGETVSP

-628 GETFMGWTEQQ
+628 GETFMGWTEQE
-639 GSTRLFNFATQIT
+639 GSKRLFNFATRIT

-664 KTYKLTYDANGGT
+664 KTYTLTYDANGGT
-677 GTVPTDS
+677 GAVPTDS

-701 TREGMIFL
+701 TKEGMTFL
-709 GWSTDKT
+709 GWSTNKT

-753 NFGND
+753 NFGSD
-758 QTRKSEDKPINSL
+758 KTRKSEDKPINSL
-771 ITVEGYGNLYLPS
+771 ITVEGYGNLPS

-796 SGGNGTAYAA
+796 SDGRGTAYAA
-806 GATARLTAGGN
+806 GATVRLTAGGN
-817 DLYAQWKAGTYSYT
+817 DLYAQWKARTYSYT

-840 NDSLTETG
+840 QDSLTVTD
-848 QAEYGAE
+848 QAEYGAV

-860 DKCPANYRL
+860 DKCPENYRL
-869 DQTENLPLIIGVSGN
+869 DRAEPLRLTIGVSEN

-889 YVKNVFTLTIHYRY
+889 YVKNVFTLTIHYLY
-903 ADGGQA
+903 AGGGKA
-909 VQDYV
+909 AADHVESHV
-914 ANDLVQ
+914 P
-920 GTAYNV
+920 GTEYRV
-926 TSPAIPGYTVDKA
+926 TSPEISGYTVDKA

-948 DVIETV
+948 DVTETV

-993 ESPMTIEGYTPV
+993 ESPVTIEGYTSV
-1005 SNDTQTI
+1005 SDGTETI
-1012 PIGVGNNVINFF
+1012 TIGVGNNVINFY

-1083 GKIDATAKYIV
+1083 EKIDATAKYIV
-1094 VEANPGALVITADA
+1094 VEANPGKLVITADA
-1108 NEVVVMIR
+1108 NEVVVIISGHNDM
-1116 GNSDTKVYD
+1116 KVYD
-1125 GTEYTVTDYVVE
+1125 GKEYTVTDYDVV
-1137 SISNPNY
+1137 SISNTLY
-1144 TATDFT
+1144 TKNDFT
-1150 FNGTAEAKR
+1150 FSGTAEAKR
-1159 TRSGRTQMDLKP
+1159 TRSGRTEMGLKP
-1171 ENFTNTNTNFAKV
+1171 ENFTNTNQSFTKV

-1193 DITKRPLNLVG
+1193 EITKRPLNLVG

-1212 GSSISLNQFTP
+1212 GNPIILNQFTSE
-1223 KNLADG
+1223 NLANG
-1229 DAVQS
+1229 DAVR
-1234 TSISYRAT
+1234 SISYLAK
-1242 GTMPNEYTGVFIGEP
+1242 GMMPNEYPGAFTGTPE
-1257 KIFNGNDDDVTDCYE
+1257 IFNGNDNVTDCYK
-1272 VTRIPGKLTI
+1272 VTLKPGKLTI
-1282 TKATEPVAVSI
+1282 TKATETVVVKI
-1293 VGNTK
+1293 TGNTK

-1305 EQSVEGFTTDVGD
+1305 EQSVEGFTADVGN
-1318 KLITVTLKEGR
+1318 KPITVTLKDGR

-1334 GTLPH
+1334 GTLPN
-1339 KYLMNL
+1339 KYPMNL

-1352 KSDVYENFK
+1352 KSDVYERFE
-1361 VSVEYGWLQIE
+1361 VIVEDGWLQIE

-1417 GKAEAKGRYVGRYM
+1417 RKAEAKGRYVGRYM
-1431 MGLTA
+1431 MGLTVD
-1436 KDFKVDSTVYKNVKV
+1436 DFKVDSTVYKNVKV
-1451 IVIDGYLDIQP
+1451 IVIDGYLDIQS

-1498 ALWLTLMGLSAAAI
+1498 ALWLTLMGLSAVAI

>member
-1 MKRRLFS
+1 MS
-8 LLLAVCM
+8 
-15 LLMILP
+15 
-21 ATSLAEEIPSAPAE
+21 
-35 AGAATPVQDGDAT
+35 
-48 PSASPAQSS
+48 
-57 AAEEGQKPQE
+57 
-67 EVRIEP
+67 
-73 VQPDDA
+73 
-79 YLTVVFQDKD
+79 
-89 GGEIATVVVKNG
+89 
-101 ESVSAPAAPEV
+101 
-112 PGSKFVGWYAGDNK
+112 GSKFVGWYAGDNK
-126 VDFPFPVAITADV
+126 VEFPFPVAITADA

-151 YVFFHSHDGS
+151 YVFFHSHDGR

-175 VSGVSYPLAE
+175 VSGVSYPLAGH
-185 DQSITGW
+185 QSIIGW
-192 CTDTALT
+192 CTDAELNNPV
-199 KLVDS
+199 VDS

-219 GGYWITFESNGGS
+219 AGYWITFESNGGS
-232 YVEPMFFAANTVAQP
+232 YVEPMFFAASATAQP
-247 PAAPVRH
+247 PAVPVRH
-254 GYAFAGWYADKA
+254 GYAFAGWHTDEA
-266 LDQPADFAQI
+266 LNKPANFAQI
-276 KVSTKLYAKWTERTD
+276 KESTKLYAKWTERTD
-291 VQYAVQHMIEN
+291 VRYTVQHMIEN
-302 ADNDD
+302 ADNND
-307 YSLKETETKRGQ
+307 YSLMETETKRGQ

-344 EGNGSTMVKVYYKR
+344 NGDGSTMVKVYYKR
-358 NVYEVK
+358 NVYSVTFWSIKWEGGIFYGKYVK
-364 FYSNSYTS
+364 DKEF
-372 GPFWNKTYHPAT
+372 T
-384 EYTSLRITAKYGANI
+384 EYRITAKYGANI
-399 SSKWPTYNGSSNWA
+399 SAKWPGGNWA
-413 TSDNGDTY
+413 TSPGDSTY

-429 LNGAKFYGPKT
+429 LGGDEFFKINQQGNAKAEYYLEDLNGKF
-440 GNGSETAYYYA
+440 
-451 EVLPGETGTVYNGV
+451 VLDHTDLAPDGV
-465 TYKLHHSDT
+465 T
-474 SPGEGYEVTK
+474 VTN
-484 EDKYPITGFTYKE
+484 EDRYPITGFTCNTAKS
-497 GTQNGRP
+497 TKNGAS
-504 YNNAK
+504 YNGAK
-509 FYYTRNTYNIV
+509 FYYNRNIYEIV
-520 FVNGGSTVK
+520 FFNGGLKDK
-529 TVQVKYQQDI
+529 TVNVKYQQDI
-539 SDQDYTPTN
+539 SGQGYTPTT
-548 PPKGKEDHTF
+548 PPVGKTDHTF
-558 DGWYEDSACT
+558 SGWYEDEECSLQ
-568 CEFVFEGETM
+568 FVFAGETM
-578 PAYNITL
+578 PAHNITL
-585 YAGWEGRTYTVT
+585 YAGWDGRDYTVT
-597 AHGKSNHA
+597 AHGKSVHS

-616 DLFASVIPDVGE
+616 DQFASVIPDVGE

-684 NKYAKGTYA
+684 NNYAKGTYA
-693 QVVSGSGL
+693 QVVSGRGL
-701 TREGMIFL
+701 TRKGMIFL
-709 GWSTDKT
+709 GWSTKQT
-716 AVSPA
+716 ADSPA

-753 NFGND
+753 NFVGSDETYNGKD
-758 QTRKSEDKPINSL
+758 VWVNSKVKVDSYAA
-771 ITVEGYGNLYLPS
+771 TGLPS
-784 RTGYEFTGWNTA
+784 RTGYEFIGWNTA
-796 SGGNGTAYAA
+796 SNGSGTAYAA

-817 DLYAQWKAGTYSYT
+817 DLYAQWKAKTYDYT

-840 NDSLTETG
+840 QDSLTVTD
-848 QAEYGAE
+848 QAAYNAV

-860 DKCPANYRL
+860 YKCPEGYKL
-869 DQTENLPLIIGVSGN
+869 EKTENFPLTIGVNEN

-889 YVKNVFTLTIHYRY
+889 YVKNVFTLTIHYLY
-903 ADGGQA
+903 ADGSTA
-909 VQDYV
+909 AADRVESHV
-914 ANDLVQ
+914 P
-920 GTAYNV
+920 GTEYSV
-926 TSPAIPGYTVDKA
+926 TSPEISGYTVDMA

-948 DVIETV
+948 DVTVTV

-979 SKKVDGKTF
+979 SKNVGGKTF

-993 ESPMTIEGYTPV
+993 ESPVTIEGYTPV
-1005 SNDTQTI
+1005 SNDTATI
-1012 PIGVGNNVINFF
+1012 TIGVKDNVINFY

-1083 GKIDATAKYIV
+1083 KKIDATAKYIV
-1094 VEANPGALVITADA
+1094 VEANPGKLVITADA

-1116 GNSDTKVYD
+1116 GNSDMKVYD
-1125 GTEYTVTDYVVE
+1125 GTEYTVTGYVVE
-1137 SISNPNY
+1137 SISNSNY

-1150 FNGTAEAKR
+1150 FSGTAEAKR
-1159 TRSGRTQMDLKP
+1159 TRFGKTEMGLKP
-1171 ENFTNTNTNFAKV
+1171 ENFTNNNQNFANV
-1184 TFVVKDGYI
+1184 IFVVEDGYI
-1193 DITKRPLNLVG
+1193 DITKRPLDLVG

-1212 GSSISLNQFTP
+1212 GSPIILNQFTSE
-1223 KNLADG
+1223 NLVSG
-1229 DAVQS
+1229 DAVR
-1234 TSISYRAT
+1234 SISYLAI
-1242 GTMPNEYTGVFIGEP
+1242 GTMPNEYPGAFTGTPE
-1257 KIFNGNDDDVTDCYE
+1257 IFNGNDNVTDCYE
-1272 VTRIPGKLTI
+1272 VTLKPGKLTI
-1282 TKATEPVAVSI
+1282 TKATETVVVRI

-1305 EQSVEGFTTDVGD
+1305 EQSVEGFTADVGN

-1334 GTLPH
+1334 GTLPN
-1339 KYLMNL
+1339 KYPMNL

-1352 KSDVYENFK
+1352 KSDVYESFE
-1361 VSVEYGWLQIE
+1361 VIVEDGWLQIE

-1436 KDFKVDSTVYKNVKV
+1436 NDFKVDSTVYKNVKV

-1498 ALWLTLMGLSAAAI
+1498 ALWLTLMGLSAVAI

>member
-48 PSASPAQSS
+48 PSASPAQSP

-67 EVRIEP
+67 GVRIEP

-89 GGEIATVVVKNG
+89 GGEITTVVAKNG

-112 PGSKFVGWYAGDNK
+112 AGSKFVGWYAGDNK
-126 VDFPFPVAITADV
+126 VEFPFAVAITADA

-185 DQSITGW
+185 HQSITGW
-192 CTDTALT
+192 CTDKALT
-199 KLVDS
+199 KPVNS

-219 GGYWITFESNGGS
+219 TGYWITFESNGGS

-247 PAAPVRH
+247 PAAPVQH
-254 GYAFAGWYADKA
+254 GYAFAGWHTDEA
-266 LDQPADFAQI
+266 LTQPANFAQI

-291 VQYAVQHMIEN
+291 VQYTVQHMIEN
-302 ADNDD
+302 ADNDG

-319 TGALTRATAKK
+319 IGALTRATANK

-344 EGNGSTMVKVYYKR
+344 EGDGSTMVKVYYKR
-358 NVYEVK
+358 NVYSVTFWSIKWEGGLFYGKYVK
-364 FYSNSYTS
+364 DKEFTQY
-372 GPFWNKTYHPAT
+372 
-384 EYTSLRITAKYGANI
+384 RITAKYGANI
-399 SSKWPTYNGSSNWA
+399 SKKWPGGNWA
-413 TSDNGDTY
+413 TSPGGSTY

-429 LNGAKFYGPKT
+429 LGGDQFFKINRQGNSKAEYYLEDLNGNF
-440 GNGSETAYYYA
+440 
-451 EVLPGETGTVYNGV
+451 VLDHTDLAPDGLTV
-465 TYKLHHSDT
+465 TD
-474 SPGEGYEVTK
+474 
-484 EDKYPITGFTYKE
+484 EDRYPITGFTCDTAKS
-497 GTQNGRP
+497 TKNGKS
-504 YNNAK
+504 YNGAK
-509 FYYTRNTYNIV
+509 FYYNRNSYEIV
-520 FVNGGSTVK
+520 FFNGGQKDK
-529 TVQVKYQQDI
+529 TVDVKYQQDI
-539 SDQDYTPTN
+539 SNQDYTPTT
-548 PPKGKEDHTF
+548 PPVGKTDHTF
-558 DGWYEDSACT
+558 SGWYVDEECT
-568 CEFVFEGETM
+568 SQFVFAGETM
-578 PAYNITL
+578 PAYNIIL
-585 YAGWEGRTYTVT
+585 YAGWDGRDYTVT
-597 AHGKSNHA
+597 AHGKSDHS
-605 ETVEKGDTVSP
+605 ETVEKGDTVSA
-616 DLFASVIPDVGE
+616 DQFASVIPDVGE

-639 GSTRLFNFATQIT
+639 GGTRLFNFATQIT

-664 KTYKLTYDANGGT
+664 KTYTLTYDANGGT

-709 GWSTDKT
+709 GWSKDRT

-721 YYPGG
+721 YYQGG
-726 SVKIN
+726 SVKI
-731 DNTTLYAVWGTP
+731 DGNTTLYAVWGTP

-771 ITVEGYGNLYLPS
+771 ITVEGYGNLNLPS
-784 RTGYEFTGWNTA
+784 RTGYEFTSWNTA
-796 SGGNGTAYAA
+796 SDGSGTAYAA
-806 GATARLTAGGN
+806 DATVRLTAGGN
-817 DLYAQWKAGTYSYT
+817 DLYAQWEARTYSYT
-831 VEYYIDGVK
+831 VEYYIDGK
-840 NDSLTETG
+840 KDDSLTETA

-860 DKCPANYRL
+860 NKCPANYRL
-869 DQTENLPLIIGVSGN
+869 DRAEPLPLTIGVNEN
-884 VIKVY
+884 VISVY
-889 YVKNVFTLTIHYRY
+889 YVKNVFTLTIHYLY
-903 ADGGQA
+903 AGGGKA
-909 VQDYV
+909 AEDHVES
-914 ANDLVQ
+914 LMQ
-920 GTAYNV
+920 GTEYSV
-926 TSPAIPGYTVDKA
+926 TSHPIPGYTMDKP
-939 TVSGSMPAQ
+939 TVSGSMPAK
-948 DVIETV
+948 DVTETV
-954 TYTKRSDLSYTVNY
+954 IYTKRSDLSYTVNY
-968 YWNGTDTKVKE
+968 YWNGTTEKVRD

-993 ESPMTIEGYTPV
+993 ESPETIEGYTSV
-1005 SNDTQTI
+1005 REAAKTI
-1012 PIGVGNNVINFF
+1012 TIGVEKNVIDFY

-1050 TCDTAGVNFEGIT
+1050 TCDTAGVNFDGIT

-1071 GTYPV
+1071 GNYPV
-1076 NFAEDPV
+1076 NFAGNPV

-1108 NEVVVMIR
+1108 NEVVVIIR
-1116 GNSDTKVYD
+1116 GHNDMKVYD
-1125 GTEYTVTDYVVE
+1125 GKEYTVADYDVE
-1137 SISNPNY
+1137 ISNPRY
-1144 TATDFT
+1144 TENDFA

-1159 TRSGRTQMDLKP
+1159 TRFGKTKMGLKP

-1184 TFVVKDGYI
+1184 TFVVEDGYI

-1204 ETATKPYT
+1204 ETDTKPYT
-1212 GSSISLNQFTP
+1212 GSPIILNQFTSE
-1223 KNLADG
+1223 NLVNG
-1229 DAVQS
+1229 DAVR
-1234 TSISYRAT
+1234 SISYLAI
-1242 GTMPNEYTGVFIGEP
+1242 GTMPNEYSGAFTGTPE
-1257 KIFNGNDDDVTDCYE
+1257 IFNGNDNVTDCYE
-1272 VTRIPGKLTI
+1272 VTLTPGKLTI
-1282 TKATEPVAVSI
+1282 TKATETVAVRI

-1318 KLITVTLKEGR
+1318 KLITVTLKDGH

-1334 GTLPH
+1334 GTLPN
-1339 KYLMNL
+1339 KYLMKL

-1352 KSDVYENFK
+1352 KSDVYDNFE
-1361 VSVEYGWLQIE
+1361 VSVEDGWLQIE
-1372 PTEAEVTVTIT
+1372 PTEAEVTITIT

-1431 MGLTA
+1431 MGLTEG
-1436 KDFKVDSTVYKNVKV
+1436 DFKVDSTVYKNVKV

-1462 VYNPS
+1462 VYSPS

>member
-48 PSASPAQSS
+48 PSASPAQSP
-57 AAEEGQKPQE
+57 AAQE
-67 EVRIEP
+67 EQKAQEGVRIEP

-89 GGEIATVVVKNG
+89 GGEITTVVAKNG

-112 PGSKFVGWYAGDNK
+112 AGSKFVGWYAGDNK
-126 VDFPFPVAITADV
+126 VEFPFAVAITADA

-185 DQSITGW
+185 HQSITGW
-192 CTDTALT
+192 CTDKALT
-199 KLVDS
+199 KPVNS

-219 GGYWITFESNGGS
+219 TGYWITFESNGGS
-232 YVEPMFFAANTVAQP
+232 YVEPMFFAANTTAQKPSDPTRPGFAFGGWFTDAALTSVAN
-247 PAAPVRH
+247 
-254 GYAFAGWYADKA
+254 
-266 LDQPADFAQI
+266 FAQI

-291 VQYAVQHMIEN
+291 VQYTVQHMIEN
-302 ADNDD
+302 ADNDG
-307 YSLKETETKRGQ
+307 YSLKETETKRGK
-319 TGALTRATAKK
+319 TGALTRATANK
-330 YDGFTAQTITQETI
+330 YDGFTAQAITQETI
-344 EGNGSTMVKVYYKR
+344 QGDGSTMVKVYYKR
-358 NVYEVK
+358 NVYSVTFWSIKWEGGFLFGEYVK
-364 FYSNSYTS
+364 DKEFTQY
-372 GPFWNKTYHPAT
+372 
-384 EYTSLRITAKYGANI
+384 RITAKYGANI
-399 SSKWPTYNGSSNWA
+399 SKKWPGGNWTTSPGGS
-413 TSDNGDTY
+413 TY

-429 LNGAKFYGPKT
+429 LGGDEFFKVNQQGNAKAEYYLEDLNGNFVLDHTDLGPDDT
-440 GNGSETAYYYA
+440 Y
-451 EVLPGETGTVYNGV
+451 V
-465 TYKLHHSDT
+465 TN
-474 SPGEGYEVTK
+474 
-484 EDKYPITGFTYKE
+484 EDRYPITGFTCDTAKS
-497 GTQNGRP
+497 TKNGKS
-504 YNNAK
+504 YNGAK
-509 FYYTRNTYNIV
+509 FYYNRNSYKIV
-520 FVNGGSTVK
+520 FFNGGLMAK
-529 TVQVKYQQDI
+529 TVNVKYQQDI
-539 SDQDYTPTN
+539 SNQDYTPTT
-548 PPKGKEDHTF
+548 PPVGKTDHTF
-558 DGWYEDSACT
+558 NGWYVDEECT
-568 CEFVFEGETM
+568 SQFVFAGETM
-578 PAYNITL
+578 PAHNITL
-585 YAGWEGRTYTVT
+585 YAGWDGRDYTVT
-597 AHGKSNHA
+597 AHGKSDLPV
-605 ETVEKGDTVSP
+605 TVEKGDTVSP
-616 DLFASVIPDVGE
+616 DQFASVIPDVGE

-664 KTYKLTYDANGGT
+664 KTYTLTYDANGGT

-701 TREGMIFL
+701 TRKDMIFL
-709 GWSTDKT
+709 GWSTKQT
-716 AVSPA
+716 ADSPA

-771 ITVEGYGNLYLPS
+771 ITVEGYGNLNLPS
-784 RTGYEFTGWNTA
+784 HTGYEFTGWNTA
-796 SGGNGTAYAA
+796 PGGGGTAYAA

-817 DLYAQWKAGTYSYT
+817 DLYAQWKAGTYSYI

-840 NDSLTETG
+840 NDSLTETA
-848 QAEYGAE
+848 QAEYGAV

-869 DQTENLPLIIGVSGN
+869 DRAEPLSLTIGVNEN
-884 VIKVY
+884 VIRVY

-903 ADGGQA
+903 AEDGTA
-909 VQDYV
+909 AADHVESH
-914 ANDLVQ
+914 VQ
-920 GTAYNV
+920 GTEYSV

-948 DVIETV
+948 DVTETV

-979 SKKVDGKTF
+979 SKNVDGKTF

-993 ESPMTIEGYTPV
+993 ESPVTIEGYTPV
-1005 SNDTQTI
+1005 SNDTATI
-1012 PIGVGNNVINFF
+1012 TIGVENNVINFY
-1024 YYKNVELTANSGSFT
+1024 YYKDVKLTANSKTEPFDNTEKSVSGFT
-1039 YNGQPHTVEGY
+1039 GAPEDADFTAITVGAKGTSAGEYPAVFPEHTV
-1050 TCDTAGVNFEGIT
+1050 
-1063 AAETQTAV
+1063 
-1071 GTYPV
+1071 GTV
-1076 NFAEDPV
+1076 
-1083 GKIDATAKYIV
+1083 DATAKYIV
-1094 VEANPGALVITADA
+1094 AEANDGMLVITAHA
-1108 NEVVVMIR
+1108 GEVVVMIR

-1125 GTEYTVTDYVVE
+1125 GTEYTVTGYDVE

-1150 FNGTAEAKR
+1150 FSGTAEAKR
-1159 TRSGRTQMDLKP
+1159 TRFGKTEMGLKP
-1171 ENFTNTNTNFAKV
+1171 ENFTNNNQNFANV
-1184 TFVVKDGYI
+1184 IFVVEDGYI

-1204 ETATKPYT
+1204 ETDTKPYT
-1212 GSSISLNQFTP
+1212 GSPIILNQFTSE
-1223 KNLADG
+1223 NLVSG
-1229 DAVQS
+1229 DAVR
-1234 TSISYRAT
+1234 SISYLAI
-1242 GTMPNEYTGVFIGEP
+1242 GTMPNEYPGAFTGTPE
-1257 KIFNGNDDDVTDCYE
+1257 IFNGNDNVTDCYE
-1272 VTRIPGKLTI
+1272 VTLTPGKLTI
-1282 TKATEPVAVSI
+1282 TKATETVVVRI

-1305 EQSVEGFTTDVGD
+1305 EQSVEGFTTDVGN

-1334 GTLPH
+1334 GTLPN
-1339 KYLMNL
+1339 KYPMNL

-1352 KSDVYENFK
+1352 KSDVYENFE
-1361 VSVEYGWLQIE
+1361 VSVEDGWLQIE

-1383 GNRRTVTYN
+1383 GNRRAVTYN

-1451 IVIDGYLDIQP
+1451 IVIDGYLDIQS

-1512 AGVIV
+1512 TGVIV
-1517 FDKKRRRS
+1517 FDKKHRRS

>member
-48 PSASPAQSS
+48 PSASPAQSP

-67 EVRIEP
+67 GVRIEP

-89 GGEIATVVVKNG
+89 GGEITTVVAKNG

-112 PGSKFVGWYAGDNK
+112 AGSKFVGWYAGDNK
-126 VDFPFPVAITADV
+126 VEFPFAVAITADA

-185 DQSITGW
+185 HQSITGW
-192 CTDTALT
+192 CTDKALT
-199 KLVDS
+199 KPVNS

-219 GGYWITFESNGGS
+219 TGYWITFESNGGS
-232 YVEPMFFAANTVAQP
+232 YVEPMFFAASATAQP

-254 GYAFAGWYADKA
+254 GYAFAGWYTDEA
-266 LDQPADFAQI
+266 LTQPANFAQI

-291 VQYAVQHMIEN
+291 VQYTVQHMIEN
-302 ADNDD
+302 ADNDG

-319 TGALTRATAKK
+319 TGALTRATANK

-344 EGNGSTMVKVYYKR
+344 EGDGSTMVKVYYKR
-358 NVYEVK
+358 NVYSVTFWSIKWEGGFLFGEYVK
-364 FYSNSYTS
+364 DKEFTQY
-372 GPFWNKTYHPAT
+372 
-384 EYTSLRITAKYGANI
+384 RITAKYGANI
-399 SSKWPTYNGSSNWA
+399 SKKWPGGNWA
-413 TSDNGDTY
+413 TSPGGSTY

-429 LNGAKFYGPKT
+429 LGGDEFFKINQQGNAEAKYYLEDLNGNFVLDHTDLGPDDT
-440 GNGSETAYYYA
+440 Y
-451 EVLPGETGTVYNGV
+451 V
-465 TYKLHHSDT
+465 TN
-474 SPGEGYEVTK
+474 
-484 EDKYPITGFTYKE
+484 EDRYPITGFTCNTAKSAK
-497 GTQNGRP
+497 NGDR
-504 YNNAK
+504 YNGAK
-509 FYYTRNTYNIV
+509 FYYNRNSYKIV
-520 FVNGGSTVK
+520 FFNGGLKDK
-529 TVQVKYQQDI
+529 TVDVKYQQDI
-539 SDQDYTPTN
+539 SNQDYTPTT
-548 PPKGKEDHTF
+548 PPVGKTDHTF
-558 DGWYEDSACT
+558 SGWYVDEECT
-568 CEFVFEGETM
+568 SQFVFAGETM
-578 PAYNITL
+578 PAHNITL
-585 YAGWEGRTYTVT
+585 YAGWDGRDYTVT
-597 AHGKSNHA
+597 AHGKSDHA

-664 KTYKLTYDANGGT
+664 KTYTLTYNSNGGT

-709 GWSTDKT
+709 GWSTDQN

-743 TGKAAITYHS
+743 TGKAAIIYHS

-796 SGGNGTAYAA
+796 SDGSGTAYAA

-817 DLYAQWKAGTYSYT
+817 DLYAQWKARTYGYT

-840 NDSLTETG
+840 DDSLTVTG
-848 QAEYGAE
+848 QAEYGAV

-869 DQTENLPLIIGVSGN
+869 DKTENLPLTIGVSGN
-884 VIKVY
+884 VIRVY

-903 ADGGQA
+903 AEG
-909 VQDYV
+909 
-914 ANDLVQ
+914 
-920 GTAYNV
+920 GTAAADHVESLMQGAAYRV
-926 TSPAIPGYTVDKA
+926 TSPEISGYTVDKA

-993 ESPMTIEGYTPV
+993 ESPVTIEGYTPV
-1005 SNDTQTI
+1005 SNGTATI
-1012 PIGVGNNVINFF
+1012 TIGVENNVINFY
-1024 YYKNVELTANSGSFT
+1024 YYKDVKLTANSGSFT
-1039 YNGQPHTVEGY
+1039 YDGQPHTVEGY
-1050 TCDTAGVNFEGIT
+1050 TCDTEGVNFEGIT

-1071 GTYPV
+1071 GNYPV

-1083 GKIDATAKYIV
+1083 NKIDATAKYIV
-1094 VEANPGALVITADA
+1094 VEANPGALVITAHAD
-1108 NEVVVMIR
+1108 EVVVMIR
-1116 GNSDTKVYD
+1116 GHHDTKIYD
-1125 GTEYTVTDYVVE
+1125 GTEYTVTGYVVE
-1137 SISNPNY
+1137 SISNTLY
-1144 TATDFT
+1144 TENDFT
-1150 FNGTAEAKR
+1150 FSGTAEAKR
-1159 TRSGRTQMDLKP
+1159 TRFGKTEMGLKP
-1171 ENFTNTNTNFAKV
+1171 EKFTNTNTNFTNV
-1184 TFVVKDGYI
+1184 IFVVEDGYI

-1204 ETATKPYT
+1204 ETDTKPYT
-1212 GSSISLNQFTP
+1212 GSPIILNQFTSE
-1223 KNLADG
+1223 NLVSG
-1229 DAVQS
+1229 DAVR
-1234 TSISYRAT
+1234 SISYLAI
-1242 GTMPNEYTGVFIGEP
+1242 GTMPNEYPGAFTGTLE
-1257 KIFNGNDDDVTDCYE
+1257 IFNGNDDVTDCYE
-1272 VTRIPGKLTI
+1272 VTLTPGKLTI
-1282 TKATEPVAVSI
+1282 TKATETVVVRI

-1305 EQSVEGFTTDVGD
+1305 EQSVEGFTTDVGN
-1318 KLITVTLKEGR
+1318 KPITVTLKEGR

-1334 GTLPH
+1334 GTLPN
-1339 KYLMNL
+1339 KYPMNL

-1352 KSDVYENFK
+1352 KSDVYESFE
-1361 VSVEYGWLQIE
+1361 VIVEDGWLQIE

-1431 MGLTA
+1431 MGLTVD
-1436 KDFKVDSTVYKNVKV
+1436 DFKVDSTVYKNVKV

>member
-48 PSASPAQSS
+48 PSASPAQSP
-57 AAEEGQKPQE
+57 AAEEEQKPQE
-67 EVRIEP
+67 GVRIEP

-89 GGEIATVVVKNG
+89 GGEITTVVVKNG

-112 PGSKFVGWYAGDNK
+112 AGSKFVGWYAGDNK
-126 VDFPFPVAITADV
+126 VEFPFAVAITADA

-185 DQSITGW
+185 HQSITGW
-192 CTDTALT
+192 CTDKALT
-199 KLVDS
+199 KPVNS

-219 GGYWITFESNGGS
+219 TGYWITFESNGGS
-232 YVEPMFFAANTVAQP
+232 YVEPMFFAANTTAQKPSDPTRPGFAFGGWFTDAALTSVAN
-247 PAAPVRH
+247 
-254 GYAFAGWYADKA
+254 
-266 LDQPADFAQI
+266 FAQI

-291 VQYAVQHMIEN
+291 VQYTVQHMIEN
-302 ADNDD
+302 ADNDG

-319 TGALTRATAKK
+319 TGALTRATANK

-344 EGNGSTMVKVYYKR
+344 QGDGSTMVKVYYKR
-358 NVYEVK
+358 NVYSVTFWSIKWEGGFFFGEYVK
-364 FYSNSYTS
+364 DKEFTQY
-372 GPFWNKTYHPAT
+372 
-384 EYTSLRITAKYGANI
+384 RITAKYGANI
-399 SSKWPTYNGSSNWA
+399 SKKWPGGNWTTSPGGS
-413 TSDNGDTY
+413 TY

-429 LNGAKFYGPKT
+429 LGGDEFFKINQQGNAKAEYYLEDLNGNF
-440 GNGSETAYYYA
+440 
-451 EVLPGETGTVYNGV
+451 VLDHTDLGMDDTYV
-465 TYKLHHSDT
+465 TN
-474 SPGEGYEVTK
+474 
-484 EDKYPITGFTYKE
+484 EDRYPITGFTCNTAKSAK
-497 GTQNGRP
+497 NGDR
-504 YNNAK
+504 YNGAK
-509 FYYTRNTYNIV
+509 FYYNRNSYEIV
-520 FVNGGSTVK
+520 FFNGGQKDK
-529 TVQVKYQQDI
+529 TVNVKYQQDI
-539 SDQDYTPTN
+539 SNQDYTPTT
-548 PPKGKEDHTF
+548 PPVGKTDHTF
-558 DGWYEDSACT
+558 SGWYVDEECT
-568 CEFVFEGETM
+568 SQFVFAGETM
-578 PAYNITL
+578 PAHSITL
-585 YAGWEGRTYTVT
+585 YAGWDGRDYTVT
-597 AHGKSNHA
+597 AHGKSDHA
-605 ETVEKGDTVSP
+605 EIVEKGDTVSP

-664 KTYKLTYDANGGT
+664 KTYTLTYDKNGGE

-701 TREGMIFL
+701 TRKGMIFL
-709 GWSTDKT
+709 GWSTNQT
-716 AVSPA
+716 AGSPA

-758 QTRKSEDKPINSL
+758 QTRKSEEKPINSL
-771 ITVEGYGNLYLPS
+771 ITVEGYGNLNLPS

-796 SGGNGTAYAA
+796 SDGTGTAYAA

-831 VEYYIDGVK
+831 VEYYIDGK
-840 NDSLTETG
+840 KDDSLTVTA
-848 QAEYGAE
+848 QAAYNAV

-860 DKCPANYRL
+860 NKCPANYRL
-869 DQTENLPLIIGVSGN
+869 DKTENLPLTIGVSGN

-903 ADGGQA
+903 AEGGVA
-909 VQDYV
+909 VPDHV
-914 ANDLVQ
+914 ENDLVQ

-926 TSPAIPGYTVDKA
+926 PSPAIPGYTVDKA
-939 TVSGSMPAQ
+939 IVSGSMPAQ
-948 DVIETV
+948 DVTETV

-993 ESPMTIEGYTPV
+993 ESPVTIEGYTPV
-1005 SNDTQTI
+1005 RNDTATI
-1012 PIGVGNNVINFF
+1012 TIGVENNVINFY
-1024 YYKNVELTANSGSFT
+1024 YYKDVKLTANSKTEPFDNTEKSVSGFT
-1039 YNGQPHTVEGY
+1039 GAPEDADFTAITVGAKGTSAGEYPAKFPEHTV
-1050 TCDTAGVNFEGIT
+1050 
-1063 AAETQTAV
+1063 
-1071 GTYPV
+1071 GTV
-1076 NFAEDPV
+1076 
-1083 GKIDATAKYIV
+1083 DATAKYIV
-1094 VEANPGALVITADA
+1094 VEANPGALVITAHA
-1108 NEVVVMIR
+1108 GEVVVMIR

-1125 GTEYTVTDYVVE
+1125 GTEYTVTGYVVE

-1150 FNGTAEAKR
+1150 FSGTAEAKR
-1159 TRSGRTQMDLKP
+1159 TRFGKTEMGLKP
-1171 ENFTNTNTNFAKV
+1171 EKFTNTNTNFANV
-1184 TFVVKDGYI
+1184 TFVVEDGYI

-1204 ETATKPYT
+1204 ETDTKPYT
-1212 GSSISLNQFTP
+1212 GSPIILNQFTSE
-1223 KNLADG
+1223 NLVDG
-1229 DAVQS
+1229 DAVR
-1234 TSISYRAT
+1234 SISYLAIGR
-1242 GTMPNEYTGVFIGEP
+1242 MPNEYPGAFTGKPE
-1257 KIFNGNDDDVTDCYE
+1257 IFNGNDNVTDCYE
-1272 VTRIPGKLTI
+1272 VTLTPGKLTI
-1282 TKATEPVAVSI
+1282 TKATETVVVRI

-1305 EQSVEGFTTDVGD
+1305 EQSVEGFTADVGN

-1334 GTLPH
+1334 GTLPN
-1339 KYLMNL
+1339 KYPMNL

-1352 KSDVYENFK
+1352 KSDVYERFE
-1361 VSVEYGWLQIE
+1361 VSVEDGWLQIE

-1409 ITVMLKDG
+1409 ITVTLIKDG

-1431 MGLTA
+1431 MGLTV
-1436 KDFKVDSTVYKNVKV
+1436 KDFKVDSMAYRKINV

-1512 AGVIV
+1512 MGVIV

>member
-48 PSASPAQSS
+48 PSASPAQSP
-57 AAEEGQKPQE
+57 AAEEEQKPQE
-67 EVRIEP
+67 GVRIEP
-73 VQPDDA
+73 VQPDDP

-89 GGEIATVVVKNG
+89 GGEITTVVAKNG

-112 PGSKFVGWYAGDNK
+112 AGSKFVGWYAGDNK
-126 VDFPFPVAITADV
+126 VEFPFAVAITADA

-185 DQSITGW
+185 HQSITGW
-192 CTDTALT
+192 CTDKALT
-199 KLVDS
+199 KPVNS

-219 GGYWITFESNGGS
+219 TGYWITFESNGGS
-232 YVEPMFFAANTVAQP
+232 YVEPMFFAASATAQKPSDPARPGFAFGGWFTDAALTSVAN
-247 PAAPVRH
+247 
-254 GYAFAGWYADKA
+254 
-266 LDQPADFAQI
+266 FAQI

-291 VQYAVQHMIEN
+291 VQYTVQHMIEN
-302 ADNDD
+302 ADNDG

-319 TGALTRATAKK
+319 TGALTRATANK

-344 EGNGSTMVKVYYKR
+344 EGDGSTMVKVYYKR
-358 NVYEVK
+358 NVYSVTFWSIKWEGGFLLGKYVK
-364 FYSNSYTS
+364 DKEFTQY
-372 GPFWNKTYHPAT
+372 
-384 EYTSLRITAKYGANI
+384 RITAKYGANI
-399 SSKWPTYNGSSNWA
+399 SKKWPGGNWTTSPGGS
-413 TSDNGDTY
+413 TY

-429 LNGAKFYGPKT
+429 LGGDEFFEIEQQGNAKAKYYLEDLNGNF
-440 GNGSETAYYYA
+440 
-451 EVLPGETGTVYNGV
+451 VLDHTDLGLDDTYV
-465 TYKLHHSDT
+465 TN
-474 SPGEGYEVTK
+474 
-484 EDKYPITGFTYKE
+484 EDRYPITGFTCNTAKSAK
-497 GTQNGRP
+497 NGDR
-504 YNNAK
+504 YNGAK
-509 FYYTRNTYNIV
+509 FYYNRNSYEIV
-520 FVNGGSTVK
+520 FFNGGQKDK
-529 TVQVKYQQDI
+529 TVDVKYQQDI
-539 SDQDYTPTN
+539 SNQDYTPTT
-548 PPKGKEDHTF
+548 PPVGKTDHTF
-558 DGWYEDSACT
+558 SGWYVDEECT
-568 CEFVFEGETM
+568 SQFVFAGETM
-578 PAYNITL
+578 PAHSITL
-585 YAGWEGRTYTVT
+585 YAGWDGRDYTVT
-597 AHGKSNHA
+597 AHGKSDLPV
-605 ETVEKGDTVSP
+605 TVEKGDTVSP

-664 KTYKLTYDANGGT
+664 KTYTLTYNSNGGT

-709 GWSTDKT
+709 GWSTDQN

-753 NFGND
+753 NFGSD

-796 SGGNGTAYAA
+796 SDGTGTAYAA

-840 NDSLTETG
+840 DDSLTVTE
-848 QAEYGAE
+848 QAAYNAV

-860 DKCPANYRL
+860 NQCPTNYRL
-869 DQTENLPLIIGVSGN
+869 DQTENLPLTIGVSGN

-889 YVKNVFTLTIHYRY
+889 YVKNVFTLTIQYRY
-903 ADGGQA
+903 AEGGKA
-909 VQDYV
+909 AEDHVES
-914 ANDLVQ
+914 LMQ
-920 GTAYNV
+920 GAAYRV
-926 TSPAIPGYTVDKA
+926 TSPEISGYTVDKA

-993 ESPMTIEGYTPV
+993 ESPVTIEGYTPV
-1005 SNDTQTI
+1005 RNDTQTI
-1012 PIGVGNNVINFF
+1012 PIGVEDNVINFY
-1024 YYKNVELTANSGSFT
+1024 YYKDVKLTANSKTEPFDNTEKSVSGFT
-1039 YNGQPHTVEGY
+1039 GAPEDADFTAITVGAKG
-1050 TCDTAGVNFEGIT
+1050 TPAGEYPAKFPENT
-1063 AAETQTAV
+1063 V
-1071 GTYPV
+1071 GTV
-1076 NFAEDPV
+1076 
-1083 GKIDATAKYIV
+1083 DATAKYIV
-1094 VEANPGALVITADA
+1094 VEANPGALVITAHAD
-1108 NEVVVMIR
+1108 EVVVMIR

-1137 SISNPNY
+1137 SISNTLY
-1144 TATDFT
+1144 TENDFT
-1150 FNGTAEAKR
+1150 FSGTAEAKR
-1159 TRSGRTQMDLKP
+1159 TRFGKTEMGLKP

-1184 TFVVKDGYI
+1184 TFVVEDGYI

-1204 ETATKPYT
+1204 ETDTKPYT
-1212 GSSISLNQFTP
+1212 GNPIILNQFTSE
-1223 KNLADG
+1223 NLVSG
-1229 DAVQS
+1229 DAVR
-1234 TSISYRAT
+1234 SISYLAI
-1242 GTMPNEYTGVFIGEP
+1242 GTMPNEYPGAFTGTPE
-1257 KIFNGNDDDVTDCYE
+1257 IFNGNDNVTDCYD
-1272 VTRIPGKLTI
+1272 VTLKPGKLTI
-1282 TKATEPVAVSI
+1282 TKATEAVVVRI

-1305 EQSVEGFTTDVGD
+1305 EQSVEGFTADVGN
-1318 KLITVTLKEGR
+1318 KPITVTLKDGR

-1334 GTLPH
+1334 GTLPN
-1339 KYLMNL
+1339 KYPMNL

-1352 KSDVYENFK
+1352 KSDVYESFE
-1361 VSVEYGWLQIE
+1361 VIVEDGWLQIE

-1409 ITVMLKDG
+1409 ITVMLNEG
-1417 GKAEAKGRYVGRYM
+1417 RKAEAKGRYVGRYM
-1431 MGLTA
+1431 MGLTVD
-1436 KDFKVDSTVYKNVKV
+1436 DFKVDSTVYKNVKV
-1451 IVIDGYLDIQP
+1451 IVIDGYLDIQS

-1498 ALWLTLMGLSAAAI
+1498 ALWLTLMGLSAVAI

>member
-48 PSASPAQSS
+48 PSASPAQSP
-57 AAEEGQKPQE
+57 AAEEEQKPQE

-89 GGEIATVVVKNG
+89 GGEIATVVAKNG

-126 VDFPFPVAITADV
+126 VDFPFPVAITADA
-139 EMTVQARYDGAL
+139 EMIVQARYDGAL

-175 VSGVSYPLAE
+175 VSGVSYPLAG

-192 CTDTALT
+192 CTDKALT
-199 KLVDS
+199 KPVNS
-204 VTLEN
+204 VTLET

-232 YVEPMFFAANTVAQP
+232 YVEPMFFAVNTDAQP
-247 PAAPVRH
+247 PAAPVKH
-254 GYAFAGWYADKA
+254 GYAFAGWYTDEGLA
-266 LDQPADFAQI
+266 QPANFEQI
-276 KVSTKLYAKWTERTD
+276 KASTKLYAKWTERTD
-291 VQYAVQHMIEN
+291 VQYTVQHMIEN

-307 YSLKETETKRGQ
+307 YSLMETETKRGQ
-319 TGALTRATAKK
+319 TGALTRATAKM
-330 YDGFTAQTITQETI
+330 YDGFTAQAITQETI
-344 EGNGSTMVKVYYKR
+344 QGDGSTMVKVYYKR
-358 NVYEVK
+358 NVYSVTFWSIKDVGFIFSKYVK
-364 FYSNSYTS
+364 DKEF
-372 GPFWNKTYHPAT
+372 T
-384 EYTSLRITAKYGANI
+384 EYRITAKHGANI
-399 SSKWPTYNGSSNWA
+399 SDKWPGGNWT
-413 TSDNGDTY
+413 TSPGGDTY
-421 QANIDTMP
+421 QSNIDTMP
-429 LNGAKFYGPKT
+429 LGGDEFFKTNQQGNAK
-440 GNGSETAYYYA
+440 AYYYL
-451 EVLPGETGTVYNGV
+451 EDLKGSFVLDHTDLGPDNTSV
-465 TYKLHHSDT
+465 TN
-474 SPGEGYEVTK
+474 
-484 EDKYPITGFTYKE
+484 EDRYPITGFTCNTAKSAK
-497 GTQNGRP
+497 NGDR
-504 YNNAK
+504 YNGAK
-509 FYYTRNTYNIV
+509 FYYNRNTYNIV
-520 FVNGGSTVK
+520 FVSGGSTVK

-558 DGWYEDSACT
+558 DRWYEDSACT
-568 CEFVFEGETM
+568 CEFVFKDETM

-597 AHGKSNHA
+597 AHGESNNHA
-605 ETVEKGDTVSP
+605 VTVEKGDTVSP
-616 DLFASVIPDVGE
+616 DQFASVIPDVGE

-639 GSTRLFNFATQIT
+639 GSTRLFNFATYIT

-664 KTYKLTYDANGGT
+664 KTYKLTYDVNGGT
-677 GTVPTDS
+677 GTVPEDS

-693 QVVSGSGL
+693 RVVSGSGL
-701 TREGMIFL
+701 TREDMIFL
-709 GWSTDKT
+709 GWSTDQK

-726 SVKIN
+726 SVKI
-731 DNTTLYAVWGTP
+731 DGNTTLYAVWGTP

-771 ITVEGYGNLYLPS
+771 ITVEGYGNLNLPS

-796 SGGNGTAYAA
+796 SDGTGTAYAA

-817 DLYAQWKAGTYSYT
+817 NLYAQWKAGTYAYT

-840 NDSLTETG
+840 DDSLTVTE
-848 QAEYGAE
+848 QAAYNAV

-860 DKCPANYRL
+860 NQCPTNYRL
-869 DQTENLPLIIGVSGN
+869 DKTENFPLTIDVSGN

-903 ADGGQA
+903 ADGGTA
-909 VQDYV
+909 AEDHV
-914 ANDLVQ
+914 ASGLVQ

-926 TSPAIPGYTVDKA
+926 PSPAIPGYTVDKA
-939 TVSGSMPAQ
+939 IVSGSMPAQ
-948 DVIETV
+948 DVTETV

-968 YWNGTDTKVKE
+968 YWNGTNTTVKE

-993 ESPMTIEGYTPV
+993 ESPVTIEGYTPV
-1005 SNDTQTI
+1005 SNDTATI
-1012 PIGVGNNVINFF
+1012 TIGVENNVINFY
-1024 YYKNVELTANSGSFT
+1024 YYKNVKLAANSKTETFDNTEKSVSGFT
-1039 YNGQPHTVEGY
+1039 GAPEDADFTAITVGAKGTSAGEYPAKFPEHTV
-1050 TCDTAGVNFEGIT
+1050 
-1063 AAETQTAV
+1063 
-1071 GTYPV
+1071 GTV
-1076 NFAEDPV
+1076 
-1083 GKIDATAKYIV
+1083 DATAKYIV
-1094 VEANPGALVITADA
+1094 AEANDGMLVITADA

-1116 GNSDTKVYD
+1116 GKSDTKVYD
-1125 GTEYTVTDYVVE
+1125 GTEYTVTGYDVE
-1137 SISNPNY
+1137 SISNPRY

-1150 FNGTAEAKR
+1150 FSGTAEAKR
-1159 TRSGRTQMDLKP
+1159 TRFGKTEMGLKP
-1171 ENFTNTNTNFAKV
+1171 ENFTNTNQSFTKV
-1184 TFVVKDGYI
+1184 TFVVEDGYI

-1204 ETATKPYT
+1204 ETDTKPYT
-1212 GSSISLNQFTP
+1212 GSPIILNQFTSE
-1223 KNLADG
+1223 NLVNG
-1229 DAVQS
+1229 DAVR
-1234 TSISYRAT
+1234 SISYLAI
-1242 GTMPNEYTGVFIGEP
+1242 GTMPNEYPGAFTGKPE
-1257 KIFNGNDDDVTDCYE
+1257 IFNGNDDVTDCYE
-1272 VTRIPGKLTI
+1272 VTLTPGKLTI
-1282 TKATEPVAVSI
+1282 TKATETVAVRI

-1305 EQSVEGFTTDVGD
+1305 EQSVEGFTADVGN

-1334 GTLPH
+1334 GTLPN

-1352 KSDVYENFK
+1352 KSDVYENFE
-1361 VSVEYGWLQIE
+1361 VSVEDGWLQIE

>member
-48 PSASPAQSS
+48 PSASPAQSP

-89 GGEIATVVVKNG
+89 GGEIATVIVKNG

-112 PGSKFVGWYAGDNK
+112 AGSKFVGWYAGDNK
-126 VDFPFPVAITADV
+126 VDFPFAVVITADA

-185 DQSITGW
+185 HQSITGW
-192 CTDTALT
+192 CTDKALT
-199 KLVDS
+199 KPVNS

-219 GGYWITFESNGGS
+219 TGYWITFESNGGS
-232 YVEPMFFAANTVAQP
+232 YVEPMFFAANTTAQKPSDPARPGFAFGGWFTDAALTSVAN
-247 PAAPVRH
+247 
-254 GYAFAGWYADKA
+254 
-266 LDQPADFAQI
+266 FAQI

-291 VQYAVQHMIEN
+291 VQYTVQHMIEN
-302 ADNDD
+302 ADNDG

-319 TGALTRATAKK
+319 TGALTRATANK

-344 EGNGSTMVKVYYKR
+344 QGDGSTMVKVYYKR
-358 NVYEVK
+358 NVYSVTFWSIKWEGGLFYGKYVK
-364 FYSNSYTS
+364 DKEFAQY
-372 GPFWNKTYHPAT
+372 
-384 EYTSLRITAKYGANI
+384 RITAKYGANI
-399 SSKWPTYNGSSNWA
+399 SKKWPGGNWA
-413 TSDNGDTY
+413 TSPGGSTY

-429 LNGAKFYGPKT
+429 LGGDEFFKINQQGNAKAKYYLEDLNGNFVLDHTDLGPDDT
-440 GNGSETAYYYA
+440 Y
-451 EVLPGETGTVYNGV
+451 V
-465 TYKLHHSDT
+465 TN
-474 SPGEGYEVTK
+474 
-484 EDKYPITGFTYKE
+484 EDRYPITGFTCNTAKSAK
-497 GTQNGRP
+497 NGDR
-504 YNNAK
+504 YNGAK
-509 FYYTRNTYNIV
+509 FYYNRNSYEIV
-520 FVNGGSTVK
+520 FFNGGQKDK
-529 TVQVKYQQDI
+529 TVPVKYQQDI
-539 SDQDYTPTN
+539 SNQDYTPTT
-548 PPKGKEDHTF
+548 PPVGKTDHTF
-558 DGWYEDSACT
+558 SGWYEDEECSLQ
-568 CEFVFEGETM
+568 FVFAGETM
-578 PAYNITL
+578 PAHNITL
-585 YAGWEGRTYTVT
+585 YAGWDGRDYTVT
-597 AHGKSNHA
+597 AHGKSDHA
-605 ETVEKGDTVSP
+605 EIVEKGDTVSP

-677 GTVPTDS
+677 GTVPEDT

-693 QVVSGSGL
+693 RVVSGSGL
-701 TREGMIFL
+701 TRKDMIFL
-709 GWSTDKT
+709 GWSPDQT

-753 NFGND
+753 NFD
-758 QTRKSEDKPINSL
+758 SDKTRKSEEKPINSL
-771 ITVEGYGNLYLPS
+771 ITVEGYGDLPS
-784 RTGYEFTGWNTA
+784 RTGYEFTSWNTA
-796 SGGNGTAYAA
+796 SDGNGTAYAA
-806 GATARLTAGGN
+806 GDTVRLTAGGN
-817 DLYAQWKAGTYSYT
+817 DLYAQWEAGTYSYT

-840 NDSLTETG
+840 VDSLTETA
-848 QAEYGAE
+848 QAAYNAV

-860 DKCPANYRL
+860 NKCPANYRL
-869 DQTENLPLIIGVSGN
+869 DKTENFPLTIDVSGN

-903 ADGGQA
+903 AEGDVA
-909 VQDYV
+909 VPDHV
-914 ANDLVQ
+914 ENDLVQ

-939 TVSGSMPAQ
+939 IVSGSMPAQ
-948 DVIETV
+948 DVTETV

-979 SKKVDGKTF
+979 SKNVDGKTF

-993 ESPMTIEGYTPV
+993 ESPVTIEGYTPV
-1005 SNDTQTI
+1005 RNDTATI
-1012 PIGVGNNVINFF
+1012 TIGVENNVINFY
-1024 YYKNVELTANSGSFT
+1024 YYKDVKLTANSKTETFDNTEKSVSGFT
-1039 YNGQPHTVEGY
+1039 GAPADADFTAITVGAKGTSAGEYPAKFPEHTV
-1050 TCDTAGVNFEGIT
+1050 
-1063 AAETQTAV
+1063 
-1071 GTYPV
+1071 GTV
-1076 NFAEDPV
+1076 
-1083 GKIDATAKYIV
+1083 DATAKYIV
-1094 VEANPGALVITADA
+1094 VEANPGALVITAHA
-1108 NEVVVMIR
+1108 GEVVVMIR

-1125 GTEYTVTDYVVE
+1125 GTEYTVTGYVVE

-1150 FNGTAEAKR
+1150 FSGTAEAKR
-1159 TRSGRTQMDLKP
+1159 TRFGKTEMGLKP
-1171 ENFTNTNTNFAKV
+1171 ENFTNTNQSFTNV
-1184 TFVVKDGYI
+1184 IFVVEDGYI

-1204 ETATKPYT
+1204 ETDTKPYT
-1212 GSSISLNQFTP
+1212 GNPIILNQFTSE
-1223 KNLADG
+1223 NLVSG
-1229 DAVQS
+1229 DAVR
-1234 TSISYRAT
+1234 SISYLAI
-1242 GTMPNEYTGVFIGEP
+1242 GTMPNEYSGAFTGTPE
-1257 KIFNGNDDDVTDCYE
+1257 IFNGNDDVTDCYE
-1272 VTRIPGKLTI
+1272 VTLTPGKLTI
-1282 TKATEPVAVSI
+1282 TKATETVAVRI

-1305 EQSVEGFTTDVGD
+1305 EQSVEGFTADVGN
-1318 KLITVTLKEGR
+1318 KPITVTLKEGH

-1334 GTLPH
+1334 GTLPN
-1339 KYLMNL
+1339 KYSMKL

-1352 KSDVYENFK
+1352 KSDVYERFE
-1361 VSVEYGWLQIE
+1361 VSVEDGWLQIE

-1431 MGLTA
+1431 MGLTVD
-1436 KDFKVDSTVYKNVKV
+1436 DFKVDSTVYKNVKV
-1451 IVIDGYLDIQP
+1451 IVIDGYLDIQS

>member
-48 PSASPAQSS
+48 PSASPAQSP
-57 AAEEGQKPQE
+57 AAEEEQKPQE

-89 GGEIATVVVKNG
+89 GGEIATVIAKNG

-126 VDFPFPVAITADV
+126 VEFPFPVAITADA

-151 YVFFHSHDGS
+151 YVFFHSTDGS

-185 DQSITGW
+185 HQSITGW
-192 CTDTALT
+192 CTDKALT
-199 KLVDS
+199 KPVNS

-219 GGYWITFESNGGS
+219 TGYWITFESNGGS
-232 YVEPMFFAANTVAQP
+232 YVEPMFFAANTTAQKPSDPTRPGFAFGGWFTDAALTSVAN
-247 PAAPVRH
+247 
-254 GYAFAGWYADKA
+254 
-266 LDQPADFAQI
+266 FAQI

-291 VQYAVQHMIEN
+291 VQYTVQHMIEN
-302 ADNDD
+302 ADNDG

-319 TGALTRATAKK
+319 TGALTRATANK

-344 EGNGSTMVKVYYKR
+344 QGDGSTMVKVYYKR
-358 NVYEVK
+358 NVYSVTFWSIKWEGGLFYGKYVK
-364 FYSNSYTS
+364 DKEFTQY
-372 GPFWNKTYHPAT
+372 
-384 EYTSLRITAKYGANI
+384 RITAKYGANI
-399 SSKWPTYNGSSNWA
+399 SKKWPGGNWTTSPGGS
-413 TSDNGDTY
+413 TY

-429 LNGAKFYGPKT
+429 LGGDEFFKINQQGNAKAKYYLEDLNGNFVLDHTDLGPDDT
-440 GNGSETAYYYA
+440 Y
-451 EVLPGETGTVYNGV
+451 V
-465 TYKLHHSDT
+465 TN
-474 SPGEGYEVTK
+474 
-484 EDKYPITGFTYKE
+484 EDRYPITGFTCDTAKS
-497 GTQNGRP
+497 TKNGKP
-504 YNNAK
+504 YNGAK
-509 FYYTRNTYNIV
+509 FYYNRNSYEIV
-520 FVNGGSTVK
+520 FFNGGQKVK
-529 TVQVKYQQDI
+529 TVDVKYQQDI
-539 SDQDYTPTN
+539 SNQDYTPTT
-548 PPKGKEDHTF
+548 PPVGKTDHTF
-558 DGWYEDSACT
+558 SGWYVDEECT
-568 CEFVFEGETM
+568 SQFVFAGETM
-578 PAYNITL
+578 PAHNITL
-585 YAGWEGRTYTVT
+585 YAGWDGRDYTVT
-597 AHGKSNHA
+597 AHGKSVLSV
-605 ETVEKGDTVSP
+605 TVEKGDTVSP
-616 DLFASVIPDVGE
+616 DQFASVIPDVGE

-677 GTVPTDS
+677 GTVPEDT

-701 TREGMIFL
+701 TRKGMIFL
-709 GWSTDKT
+709 GWSTDQN

-753 NFGND
+753 NFD
-758 QTRKSEDKPINSL
+758 SDKTRKSEEKPINSL
-771 ITVEGYGNLYLPS
+771 ITVEGYGDLPS

-796 SGGNGTAYAA
+796 SDGTGTAYAA

-840 NDSLTETG
+840 VDSLTETG
-848 QAEYGAE
+848 QAAYDAV

-860 DKCPANYRL
+860 NKCPANYKFEK
-869 DQTENLPLIIGVSGN
+869 DENCPLTIGVNEN

-889 YVKNVFTLTIHYRY
+889 YVKNVFTLTIQYRY
-903 ADGGQA
+903 AEGGTA
-909 VQDYV
+909 AEDHV
-914 ANDLVQ
+914 ASGLVQ
-920 GTAYNV
+920 GAAYNV
-926 TSPAIPGYTVDKA
+926 PSPAIPGYTVDKA
-939 TVSGSMPAQ
+939 IVSGSMPAQ
-948 DVIETV
+948 DVTETV

-979 SKKVDGKTF
+979 SKNVDGKTF

-993 ESPMTIEGYTPV
+993 ESPETIKGYTPV
-1005 SNDTQTI
+1005 RNDTQTI
-1012 PIGVGNNVINFF
+1012 TIGVKDNVINFY

-1050 TCDTAGVNFEGIT
+1050 TCDTAGVNFDGIT

-1071 GTYPV
+1071 GNYPV
-1076 NFAEDPV
+1076 NFAGNPV

-1108 NEVVVMIR
+1108 NEVVVIIR
-1116 GNSDTKVYD
+1116 GHNDMKVYD
-1125 GTEYTVTDYVVE
+1125 GKKYIVTGYEVE
-1137 SISNPNY
+1137 ISNPRY
-1144 TATDFT
+1144 TENDFA

-1159 TRSGRTQMDLKP
+1159 TRSGRTEMGLKP
-1171 ENFTNTNTNFAKV
+1171 ENFTNTNQSFTNV
-1184 TFVVKDGYI
+1184 IFVVEDGYI

-1204 ETATKPYT
+1204 ETDTKPYT
-1212 GSSISLNQFTP
+1212 GNPIILNQFTP
-1223 KNLADG
+1223 ENLAEG

-1234 TSISYRAT
+1234 ISYLAT
-1242 GTMPNEYTGVFIGEP
+1242 GIMPNEYPGEFKGTL
-1257 KIFNGNDDDVTDCYE
+1257 KIVNGNDDDVTDCYE

-1282 TKATEPVAVSI
+1282 TKATETVAVRI

-1305 EQSVEGFTTDVGD
+1305 EQSVEGFTADVGN
-1318 KLITVTLKEGR
+1318 KPITVTLKEGR

-1334 GTLPH
+1334 GTLPN
-1339 KYLMNL
+1339 KYPMNL

-1352 KSDVYENFK
+1352 KSDVYDNFE
-1361 VSVEYGWLQIE
+1361 VSVEDGWLQIE

-1397 VEGFTTDVGDKP
+1397 VEGFTTDMGDKP

-1417 GKAEAKGRYVGRYM
+1417 DKAEAKGRYVGRYM
-1431 MGLTA
+1431 MGLTVD
-1436 KDFKVDSTVYKNVKV
+1436 DFKVDSTVYKNVKV
-1451 IVIDGYLDIQP
+1451 IVIDGYLDIQS

>member
-48 PSASPAQSS
+48 PSASPAQSP
-57 AAEEGQKPQE
+57 AAEEEQKPQE
-67 EVRIEP
+67 GVRIEP

-89 GGEIATVVVKNG
+89 GGEIATVVAKNG

-112 PGSKFVGWYAGDNK
+112 AGSKFVGWYAGDNK
-126 VDFPFPVAITADV
+126 VNFPFPVAITADA

-185 DQSITGW
+185 HQSITGW
-192 CTDTALT
+192 CTDKALT
-199 KLVDS
+199 KPVNS

-219 GGYWITFESNGGS
+219 TGYWITFESNGGS
-232 YVEPMFFAANTVAQP
+232 YVEPMFFAANTTAQKPSDPTRPGFAFGGWFTDAALTSVAN
-247 PAAPVRH
+247 
-254 GYAFAGWYADKA
+254 
-266 LDQPADFAQI
+266 FAQI

-291 VQYAVQHMIEN
+291 VQYTVQHMIEN
-302 ADNDD
+302 ADNDG

-319 TGALTRATAKK
+319 TGALTRATANK

-344 EGNGSTMVKVYYKR
+344 EGDGSTMVKVYYKR
-358 NVYEVK
+358 NVYSVTFWSIKWEGGFLFGEYVK
-364 FYSNSYTS
+364 DKEF
-372 GPFWNKTYHPAT
+372 T
-384 EYTSLRITAKYGANI
+384 EYRITAKYGANI
-399 SSKWPTYNGSSNWA
+399 SKKWPGGNWTTSPGGS
-413 TSDNGDTY
+413 TY

-429 LNGAKFYGPKT
+429 LGGDEFFKINQQGNAKAKYYLEDLNGNFVLDHTDLGPDDT
-440 GNGSETAYYYA
+440 Y
-451 EVLPGETGTVYNGV
+451 V
-465 TYKLHHSDT
+465 TN
-474 SPGEGYEVTK
+474 
-484 EDKYPITGFTYKE
+484 EDRYPITGFTCNTAKSAK
-497 GTQNGRP
+497 NGDR
-504 YNNAK
+504 YNGAK
-509 FYYTRNTYNIV
+509 FYYNRNSYEIV
-520 FVNGGSTVK
+520 FFNGGQKAK
-529 TVQVKYQQDI
+529 TVDVKYQQDI
-539 SDQDYTPTN
+539 SNQDYTPTT
-548 PPKGKEDHTF
+548 PPVGKTDHTF
-558 DGWYEDSACT
+558 SGWYEDEECT
-568 CEFVFEGETM
+568 SQFVFAGETM
-578 PAYNITL
+578 PAHNITL
-585 YAGWEGRTYTVT
+585 YAGWDGRDYTVT
-597 AHGKSNHA
+597 AHGKSDLPVI
-605 ETVEKGDTVSP
+605 VEKGDTVSP

-664 KTYKLTYDANGGT
+664 KTYTLTYNSNGGT

-709 GWSTDKT
+709 GWSTKQT
-716 AVSPA
+716 ADSPA

-771 ITVEGYGNLYLPS
+771 ITVEGYGNLNLPS

-796 SGGNGTAYAA
+796 SDGTGTAYAA

-840 NDSLTETG
+840 QDSLTETA
-848 QAEYGAE
+848 QAAYNAV

-869 DQTENLPLIIGVSGN
+869 DKTENLPLTIDVSGN

-903 ADGGQA
+903 AEGGEA
-909 VQDYV
+909 VPDHV
-914 ANDLVQ
+914 ENDLVQ

-948 DVIETV
+948 DVTETV

-979 SKKVDGKTF
+979 SKTVDGKTF

-993 ESPMTIEGYTPV
+993 ESPVTIEGYTPV
-1005 SNDTQTI
+1005 SNDTATI
-1012 PIGVGNNVINFF
+1012 TIGVEKNVINFY
-1024 YYKNVELTANSGSFT
+1024 YYKDVKLTANSKTEPFDNTEKSVSGFT
-1039 YNGQPHTVEGY
+1039 GAPEDADFTAITVGAKGTSAGEYPAKFPEHTV
-1050 TCDTAGVNFEGIT
+1050 
-1063 AAETQTAV
+1063 
-1071 GTYPV
+1071 GTV
-1076 NFAEDPV
+1076 
-1083 GKIDATAKYIV
+1083 DATAKYIV
-1094 VEANPGALVITADA
+1094 VEANPGALVITAHA
-1108 NEVVVMIR
+1108 GEVVVMIR
-1116 GNSDTKVYD
+1116 GKSDTKVYD
-1125 GTEYTVTDYVVE
+1125 GTEYIVTGYDVE
-1137 SISNPNY
+1137 ISNPRY
-1144 TATDFT
+1144 TKNDFT
-1150 FNGTAEAKR
+1150 FSGTAEAKR
-1159 TRSGRTQMDLKP
+1159 TRFGKTEMGLKP
-1171 ENFTNTNTNFAKV
+1171 ENFTNNNQNFANV
-1184 TFVVKDGYI
+1184 IFVVEDGYI

-1204 ETATKPYT
+1204 ETDTKPYT
-1212 GSSISLNQFTP
+1212 GSPIILNQFTSE
-1223 KNLADG
+1223 NLVSG
-1229 DAVQS
+1229 DAVR
-1234 TSISYRAT
+1234 SISYLAI
-1242 GTMPNEYTGVFIGEP
+1242 GTMPNEYPGAFTGTPE
-1257 KIFNGNDDDVTDCYE
+1257 IFNGNDNVTDCYE
-1272 VTRIPGKLTI
+1272 VTLTPGKLTI
-1282 TKATEPVAVSI
+1282 TKATETVVVRI

-1305 EQSVEGFTTDVGD
+1305 EQSVEGFTTDVGN
-1318 KLITVTLKEGR
+1318 KPITVTLKDGS

-1334 GTLPH
+1334 GTLPN
-1339 KYLMNL
+1339 KYPMNL

-1352 KSDVYENFK
+1352 KSDVYENFE
-1361 VSVEYGWLQIE
+1361 VIVEDGWLQIE

-1409 ITVMLKDG
+1409 ITVMLKEG
-1417 GKAEAKGRYVGRYM
+1417 HKAEAKGRYVGRYM
-1431 MGLTA
+1431 MGLTVD
-1436 KDFKVDSTVYKNVKV
+1436 DFKVDSTVYKNIKV
-1451 IVIDGYLDIQP
+1451 IVIDGYLDIQS

-1517 FDKKRRRS
+1517 FDKKHRRS

>member
-48 PSASPAQSS
+48 PSASPAQSP
-57 AAEEGQKPQE
+57 AAEEEQKPQE

-89 GGEIATVVVKNG
+89 GGEIATVIAKNG

-112 PGSKFVGWYAGDNK
+112 PGSKFVGWYAGDNN
-126 VDFPFPVAITADV
+126 VEFPFPVAITADA
-139 EMTVQARYDGAL
+139 EMNVQARYDGAL

-175 VSGVSYPLAE
+175 VSGVSYPLAG

-199 KLVDS
+199 NPVNS

-219 GGYWITFESNGGS
+219 TGYWITFESNGGS
-232 YVEPMFFAANTVAQP
+232 YVEPMFFAANTTAQKPSDPTRPGFAFGGWFTDAALTSVAN
-247 PAAPVRH
+247 
-254 GYAFAGWYADKA
+254 
-266 LDQPADFAQI
+266 FAQI

-291 VQYAVQHMIEN
+291 VQYTVQHMIEN
-302 ADNDD
+302 ADNDG

-319 TGALTRATAKK
+319 TGALTRATANK

-358 NVYEVK
+358 NVYSVTFWSIKWEGGFLFGEYVK
-364 FYSNSYTS
+364 DKEFTQY
-372 GPFWNKTYHPAT
+372 
-384 EYTSLRITAKYGANI
+384 RITAKYGANI
-399 SSKWPTYNGSSNWA
+399 SKKWPGGNWTTSPGGS
-413 TSDNGDTY
+413 TY

-429 LNGAKFYGPKT
+429 LGGDQFFKINQQGNAKAEYYLEDLNGNF
-440 GNGSETAYYYA
+440 
-451 EVLPGETGTVYNGV
+451 VLDHIDLGLDGTTV
-465 TYKLHHSDT
+465 TN
-474 SPGEGYEVTK
+474 
-484 EDKYPITGFTYKE
+484 EDRYPITGFTCNTAKSAK
-497 GTQNGRP
+497 NGDR
-504 YNNAK
+504 YNGAK
-509 FYYTRNTYNIV
+509 FYYNRNSYEIV
-520 FVNGGSTVK
+520 FFNGGQKDK
-529 TVQVKYQQDI
+529 TVDVKYQQDI
-539 SDQDYTPTN
+539 SNQDYTPTT
-548 PPKGKEDHTF
+548 PPVGKTDHTF
-558 DGWYEDSACT
+558 NGWYVDEECT
-568 CEFVFEGETM
+568 SQFVFAGETM

-585 YAGWEGRTYTVT
+585 YAGWDGRDYTVT
-597 AHGKSNHA
+597 AHGKSVHS

-616 DLFASVIPDVGE
+616 DQFASVIPAVGE

-664 KTYKLTYDANGGT
+664 KTYTLTYNSNGGT

-701 TREGMIFL
+701 TKKGMIFL
-709 GWSTDKT
+709 GWSTDQN

-758 QTRKSEDKPINSL
+758 ETRKSEEKPINSL
-771 ITVEGYGNLYLPS
+771 ITVEGYGNLNLPS

-796 SGGNGTAYAA
+796 SDGTGTAYAA

-817 DLYAQWKAGTYSYT
+817 NLYAQWKAGTYSYT

-860 DKCPANYRL
+860 NKCPANYRL
-869 DQTENLPLIIGVSGN
+869 DQTENLPLTIGVSGN

-903 ADGGQA
+903 AEGGVA
-909 VQDYV
+909 VPDHIE
-914 ANDLVQ
+914 NDLAQ

-939 TVSGSMPAQ
+939 IVSGSMPAQ
-948 DVIETV
+948 DVTETV

-993 ESPMTIEGYTPV
+993 ESPVTIEGYTPV
-1005 SNDTQTI
+1005 SNDTATI
-1012 PIGVGNNVINFF
+1012 TIGVENNVINFY
-1024 YYKNVELTANSGSFT
+1024 YYKDVKLTANSKTETFDNTEKSVSGFT
-1039 YNGQPHTVEGY
+1039 GAPEDADFTAITVGAKGTSAGEYPAKFPEHTV
-1050 TCDTAGVNFEGIT
+1050 
-1063 AAETQTAV
+1063 
-1071 GTYPV
+1071 GTV
-1076 NFAEDPV
+1076 
-1083 GKIDATAKYIV
+1083 DATAKYIV
-1094 VEANPGALVITADA
+1094 VEANPGALVITAHA
-1108 NEVVVMIR
+1108 GEVVVMIR
-1116 GNSDTKVYD
+1116 GNSDMKVYD
-1125 GTEYTVTDYVVE
+1125 GTEYTVTGYVVE

-1150 FNGTAEAKR
+1150 FSGTAEAKR
-1159 TRSGRTQMDLKP
+1159 TRFGKTEMGLKP
-1171 ENFTNTNTNFAKV
+1171 ENFTNNNQNFANV
-1184 TFVVKDGYI
+1184 IFVVEDGYI

-1204 ETATKPYT
+1204 ETDTKPYT
-1212 GSSISLNQFTP
+1212 GNPIILNQFTSE
-1223 KNLADG
+1223 NLADG
-1229 DAVQS
+1229 DAVR
-1234 TSISYRAT
+1234 SISYLAIGR
-1242 GTMPNEYTGVFIGEP
+1242 MPNEYPGAFTGKPE
-1257 KIFNGNDDDVTDCYE
+1257 IFNGNDDVTDCYE
-1272 VTRIPGKLTI
+1272 VTLTPGKLTI
-1282 TKATEPVAVSI
+1282 TKATETVVVRI

-1298 TVTYNGS
+1298 
-1305 EQSVEGFTTDVGD
+1305 
-1318 KLITVTLKEGR
+1318 
-1329 KAEAK
+1329 
-1334 GTLPH
+1334 
-1339 KYLMNL
+1339 
-1345 KAEDFDI
+1345 
-1352 KSDVYENFK
+1352 
-1361 VSVEYGWLQIE
+1361 
-1372 PTEAEVTVTIT
+1372 
-1383 GNRRTVTYN
+1383 TVTYN

-1431 MGLTA
+1431 MGLTVD
-1436 KDFKVDSTVYKNVKV
+1436 DFKVDSTVYKNIRV

-1512 AGVIV
+1512 TGVIV

>member
-48 PSASPAQSS
+48 PSASPAQSP

-73 VQPDDA
+73 VPSDDA

-89 GGEIATVVVKNG
+89 GGEIATVVAKNG

-112 PGSKFVGWYAGDNK
+112 PGSKFVGWYEGETM
-126 VDFPFPVAITADV
+126 VSFPRTADITADDT
-139 EMTVQARYDGAL
+139 MIVQARYDGAL

-175 VSGVSYPLAE
+175 VSGVSYPLAG

-192 CTDTALT
+192 CTDTAL
-199 KLVDS
+199 KNPVNS
-204 VTLEN
+204 VTLET

-232 YVEPMFFAANTVAQP
+232 YVEPMFFAVNTDAQP
-247 PAAPVRH
+247 PAAPVKH
-254 GYAFAGWYADKA
+254 GYAFAGWYTDEGLA
-266 LDQPADFAQI
+266 QPANFEQI
-276 KVSTKLYAKWTERTD
+276 KASTKLYAKWTERTD
-291 VQYAVQHMIEN
+291 VQYTVQHMIEN

-307 YSLKETETKRGQ
+307 YSLMETETKRGQ
-319 TGALTRATAKK
+319 TGALTRATAKM
-330 YDGFTAQTITQETI
+330 YDGFTAQAITQETI
-344 EGNGSTMVKVYYKR
+344 NGDGSTMVKVYYKR
-358 NVYEVK
+358 NVYSVTFWSIKDVGFIFSKYVK
-364 FYSNSYTS
+364 DKEF
-372 GPFWNKTYHPAT
+372 T
-384 EYTSLRITAKYGANI
+384 EYRITAKHGANI
-399 SSKWPTYNGSSNWA
+399 SDKWPGGNWT
-413 TSDNGDTY
+413 TSPGGDTY
-421 QANIDTMP
+421 QSNIDTMP
-429 LNGAKFYGPKT
+429 LGGDEFFKTNQQGNAKAQYYLEDLNGNFVLDHTDLGP
-440 GNGSETAYYYA
+440 NGTS
-451 EVLPGETGTVYNGV
+451 V
-465 TYKLHHSDT
+465 TN
-474 SPGEGYEVTK
+474 
-484 EDKYPITGFTYKE
+484 EDRYPITGFTCNTAKSAK
-497 GTQNGRP
+497 NGDS
-504 YNNAK
+504 YNGAR
-509 FYYTRNTYNIV
+509 FYYNRNIYEIV
-520 FVNGGSTVK
+520 FFNGGLKDRTVN
-529 TVQVKYQQDI
+529 VKYQQDI
-539 SDQDYTPTN
+539 SGQGYTPTT
-548 PPKGKEDHTF
+548 PPVGKTDHTF
-558 DGWYEDSACT
+558 SGWYEDEECSS
-568 CEFVFEGETM
+568 EFVFAGERM
-578 PAYNITL
+578 PAHSITL
-585 YAGWEGRTYTVT
+585 YAGWDGRDYTVT
-597 AHGKSNHA
+597 AHGKSDLSKV
-605 ETVEKGDTVSP
+605 VEKGDTVSP
-616 DLFASVIPDVGE
+616 DWFASVIPDVGE

-677 GTVPTDS
+677 VPTDT

-701 TREGMIFL
+701 TRVGMTFL
-709 GWSTDKT
+709 GWSTNKT

-726 SVKIN
+726 SVRIN

-743 TGKAAITYHS
+743 AGKAAITYHS
-753 NFGND
+753 NFGSD
-758 QTRKSEDKPINSL
+758 EKRTSGEKPINSR
-771 ITVEGYGNLYLPS
+771 ITVEDYGNLPS

-796 SGGNGTAYAA
+796 RDGNGTAYAA
-806 GATARLTAGGN
+806 GDTVRLTAGGN

-860 DKCPANYRL
+860 NKCPANYRL

-889 YVKNVFTLTIHYRY
+889 YVKNVFTLTIQYRY
-903 ADGGQA
+903 AEGGVA
-909 VQDYV
+909 VPDHV
-914 ANDLVQ
+914 ENDLVQ

-939 TVSGSMPAQ
+939 IVSGLMPAQ
-948 DVIETV
+948 DVTETV

-993 ESPMTIEGYTPV
+993 ESPVTIEGYTPV
-1005 SNDTQTI
+1005 RNDTATI
-1012 PIGVGNNVINFF
+1012 TIGVENNVINFY
-1024 YYKNVELTANSGSFT
+1024 YYKDVKLTANSKTEPFDNTEKSVSGFT
-1039 YNGQPHTVEGY
+1039 GAPEDADFTAITVGAKGTSAGEYPAKFPEHTV
-1050 TCDTAGVNFEGIT
+1050 
-1063 AAETQTAV
+1063 
-1071 GTYPV
+1071 GTV
-1076 NFAEDPV
+1076 
-1083 GKIDATAKYIV
+1083 DATAKYIV
-1094 VEANPGALVITADA
+1094 VEANPGALVITAHA
-1108 NEVVVMIR
+1108 GEVVVMIR

-1125 GTEYTVTDYVVE
+1125 GTEYIVTGYDVE
-1137 SISNPNY
+1137 ISNPRY
-1144 TATDFT
+1144 TKNDFT
-1150 FNGTAEAKR
+1150 FSGTAEAKR
-1159 TRSGRTQMDLKP
+1159 TRFGKTEMGLKP
-1171 ENFTNTNTNFAKV
+1171 ENFTNTNQSFTNV
-1184 TFVVKDGYI
+1184 IFVVEDGYI

-1212 GSSISLNQFTP
+1212 GNLIILNQFTSE
-1223 KNLADG
+1223 NLVSG
-1229 DAVQS
+1229 DAVR
-1234 TSISYRAT
+1234 SISYQAI
-1242 GTMPNEYTGVFIGEP
+1242 GTMPNEYPGAFTGTPE
-1257 KIFNGNDDDVTDCYE
+1257 IFNGNDNVTDCYE
-1272 VTRIPGKLTI
+1272 VTLTPGKLTI
-1282 TKATEPVAVSI
+1282 TKATETVVVRI

-1305 EQSVEGFTTDVGD
+1305 EQSVEGFTADVGN
-1318 KLITVTLKEGR
+1318 KPITVTLKDGS

-1334 GTLPH
+1334 GTLPN
-1339 KYLMNL
+1339 KYPMNL

-1352 KSDVYENFK
+1352 KSDVYENFE
-1361 VSVEYGWLQIE
+1361 VSVEDGWLQIE

-1431 MGLTA
+1431 MGLTVG
-1436 KDFKVDSTVYKNVKV
+1436 DFKVDSTVYKNVKV

>member
-48 PSASPAQSS
+48 PSASPAQSP
-57 AAEEGQKPQE
+57 AAEEEQKPQE

-89 GGEIATVVVKNG
+89 GGEIATVVAKNG

-126 VDFPFPVAITADV
+126 VEFPFAVAITADA

-185 DQSITGW
+185 HQSITGW
-192 CTDTALT
+192 CTDKALT
-199 KLVDS
+199 KPVNS

-219 GGYWITFESNGGS
+219 TGYWITFESNGGS
-232 YVEPMFFAANTVAQP
+232 YVEPMFFAANTTAQKPSDPTRPGFAFGGWFTDAALTSVAN
-247 PAAPVRH
+247 
-254 GYAFAGWYADKA
+254 
-266 LDQPADFAQI
+266 FAQI

-291 VQYAVQHMIEN
+291 VQYTVQHMIEN
-302 ADNDD
+302 ADNDG

-319 TGALTRATAKK
+319 TGALTRATANK

-344 EGNGSTMVKVYYKR
+344 QGDGSTMVKVYYKR
-358 NVYEVK
+358 NVYSVTFWSIKWQGGIIFGKYVK
-364 FYSNSYTS
+364 DKEFTNY
-372 GPFWNKTYHPAT
+372 
-384 EYTSLRITAKYGANI
+384 RITAKYGANI
-399 SSKWPTYNGSSNWA
+399 SKKWPGGNWTTSPGGS
-413 TSDNGDTY
+413 TY

-429 LNGAKFYGPKT
+429 LGGDEFFEIEQQGNAKAEYYLEDLNGNFVLDHTDLGPDGLT
-440 GNGSETAYYYA
+440 
-451 EVLPGETGTVYNGV
+451 
-465 TYKLHHSDT
+465 
-474 SPGEGYEVTK
+474 VTK
-484 EDKYPITGFTYKE
+484 EDRYPITGFTCNTAKSAK
-497 GTQNGRP
+497 NGDR
-504 YNNAK
+504 YNGAK
-509 FYYTRNTYNIV
+509 FYYNRNSYEIV
-520 FVNGGSTVK
+520 FFNGGLKDK
-529 TVQVKYQQDI
+529 TVDVKYQQDI
-539 SDQDYTPTN
+539 SNQDYTPTT
-548 PPKGKEDHTF
+548 PPVGKTDHTF
-558 DGWYEDSACT
+558 SGWYVDEECT
-568 CEFVFEGETM
+568 SQFVFAGETM

-585 YAGWEGRTYTVT
+585 YAGWDGRDYTVT
-597 AHGKSNHA
+597 AHGKSVHS

-616 DLFASVIPDVGE
+616 DQFASVIPDVGE

-664 KTYKLTYDANGGT
+664 KTYTLTYDANGGT
-677 GTVPTDS
+677 GTVPTDT

-701 TREGMIFL
+701 TRQGMIFL
-709 GWSTDKT
+709 GWSTKQT
-716 AVSPA
+716 ADSPA

-753 NFGND
+753 NFGSD

-771 ITVEGYGNLYLPS
+771 ITVEGYGNLNLPS

-796 SGGNGTAYAA
+796 PNGSGTAYAA
-806 GATARLTAGGN
+806 GDTARLTAGGN
-817 DLYAQWKAGTYSYT
+817 DLYAQWEAKTYGYT
-831 VEYYIDGVK
+831 VEYYIDGKK
-840 NDSLTETG
+840 NNSLTETG
-848 QAEYGAE
+848 QAAYDTV

-860 DKCPANYRL
+860 NKCPANYRL
-869 DQTENLPLIIGVSGN
+869 DRAEPLRLTIGVNEN

-903 ADGGQA
+903 AEDGTA
-909 VQDYV
+909 AEDHVESF
-914 ANDLVQ
+914 VQ
-920 GTAYNV
+920 GAAYSV
-926 TSPAIPGYTVDKA
+926 TSPEISGYTVDKA
-939 TVSGSMPAQ
+939 IVSGSMPAK
-948 DVIETV
+948 DVTETV
-954 TYTKRSDLSYTVNY
+954 TYTKRRDLSYTVNY
-968 YWNGTDTKVKE
+968 YWNGTGTTVKE

-993 ESPMTIEGYTPV
+993 ESPVTIEGYTPV
-1005 SNDTQTI
+1005 SNDTATI
-1012 PIGVGNNVINFF
+1012 TIGVENNVINFY
-1024 YYKNVELTANSGSFT
+1024 YYKDVKLTANSKTEPFDNTEKSVSGFT
-1039 YNGQPHTVEGY
+1039 GAPEDADFTAITVGAKGTSAGEYPAKFPEHTV
-1050 TCDTAGVNFEGIT
+1050 
-1063 AAETQTAV
+1063 
-1071 GTYPV
+1071 GTV
-1076 NFAEDPV
+1076 
-1083 GKIDATAKYIV
+1083 DATAKYIV
-1094 VEANPGALVITADA
+1094 AEANDGMLVITADA

-1116 GNSDTKVYD
+1116 GKSDTKVYD
-1125 GTEYTVTDYVVE
+1125 GTEYIVTGYDVE
-1137 SISNPNY
+1137 ISNPRY
-1144 TATDFT
+1144 TKNDFT
-1150 FNGTAEAKR
+1150 FSGTAEAKR
-1159 TRSGRTQMDLKP
+1159 TRFGKTEMGLKP

-1184 TFVVKDGYI
+1184 TFVVEDGYI

-1204 ETATKPYT
+1204 ETDTKPYT
-1212 GSSISLNQFTP
+1212 GSPIILNQFTP
-1223 KNLADG
+1223 ENLADG

-1234 TSISYRAT
+1234 ISYLAT
-1242 GTMPNEYTGVFIGEP
+1242 GIMPNEYPGEFEGTL
-1257 KIFNGNDDDVTDCYE
+1257 KIVNGNDDDVTDCYE

-1282 TKATEPVAVSI
+1282 TKATEPVAVRI

-1305 EQSVEGFTTDVGD
+1305 EQSVEGFTADVGN
-1318 KLITVTLKEGR
+1318 KPITVTLKEGR

-1334 GTLPH
+1334 GTLPN
-1339 KYLMNL
+1339 KYPMHL

-1352 KSDVYENFK
+1352 KSDVYGRFE
-1361 VSVEYGWLQIE
+1361 VSVEDGWLQIE

-1498 ALWLTLMGLSAAAI
+1498 ALWLTLMGLSAVAI

-1517 FDKKRRRS
+1517 FDKKHRRS